1 MANNLSFSVRLELL
15 ADKFKQQ
22 AESAKASLRGIQF
35 QALAMAGALG
45 AGVTSISSFIS
56 SLVNTA
62 REAGRARVVLRNIS
76 TDTREYARSLKFLTE
91 LTDKYG
97 TDLIGTTEAFAKF
110 KAAATPAGIAMAEQE
125 RIFSNISK
133 AMASFGIS
141 GGEAALTMMAI
152 TQMMSKGK
160 ISSEELRRQLGERM
174 PVAMQAMA
182 NAAGVS
188 MSQLDKLL
196 KEGKLRS
203 AEIMGKFSDELAKL
217 SGDTSTDNL
226 ESSLGRLKNSFTNL
240 ADSLRVYDNFK
251 TLVEKVKD
259 LLDYLRTHLS
269 NLYIWAGGLLG
280 ARLWGKFSATWSQA
294 GAVIKASQA
303 QAIADEA
310 AAKESAKRAKLEAQK
325 ALAEAQQQLQRAEA
339 AVQAAGTIT
348 EKEKKRLEVAKY
360 TGDVRFQK
368 AVDNF
373 SNAQT
378 EKRTLL
384 NEHQALLRGLQRSEE
399 EAAQRV
405 ANAKLALQRA
415 NDEAAAKIIAKQEQ
429 IERAK
434 DERVAA
440 AKRALE
446 AATSPKDVKVATSA
460 LDKAGRYT
468 SEEQKAIRDLQREQ
482 AAIVSKSQREY
493 DKAIADQS
501 RLQLANITKRER
513 EEARLAGKLEQ
524 NARSLAATGDA
535 LNKANHNR
543 RELLAEARAKNEEA
557 RIKRLAALQASAD
570 KAHYNIGGRATNLP
584 SSSASVAGVLNTQR
598 AISNAGNLSF
608 RPASEIIAEQTK
620 AASTTVSLWARAT
633 TTVKLAWASTLATIR
648 GLMATIAPMAIIAG
662 ITAIVTALADWYRKQ
677 KEINGLQNEYLAKQR
692 EIKSTRSD
700 EEVQISRLF
709 SLYQSLD
716 GKLEEQKT
724 VQHQLEKSLGL
735 QEGSLDRI
743 AGKYDRIKNV
753 VSKILQLKEID
764 RQIDFYSETA
774 KTNKKPLQ
782 DLYGA
787 YLQKGGKSLSADD
800 MDRVGKVLAKS
811 FSLSV
816 AQRNSYLKG
825 FTYDKDVRT
834 STDNQYELGKL
845 KGIYKELFGTD
856 ASREAKRFMVSIL
869 EEGKTYQTFRDASAS
884 QLVANDAE
892 IKTNELQVKRIK
904 IEGEAQGEVKSI
916 GGSFAGGGGGGVSS
930 SSDDDSKKSKKKS
943 ELQRTREAAAK
954 ELNELHN
961 QRAAGIISEEEY
973 RLALDK
979 VATQY
984 REKLASLLGEKALN
998 DQQYQ
1003 SLQTHLLVEREVI
1016 EEKAR
1021 SASELKLITAQVK
1034 YGLATEDDLRRAKAE
1049 RAKAELNAL
1058 IKKNGEL
1065 DVDNAYVKA
1074 KMSEIDAVSD
1084 IANLQRNYAD
1094 EAKKLEKAREEGRL
1108 KENEYAEA
1116 LAKLISS
1123 TRERANQTATT
1134 TEGQENLKKE
1144 LGEKLSSDLSS
1155 IAKAATPVKGV
1166 RDTSYD
1172 YKKDEATK
1180 LGEEKQ
1186 LMEDYVRQLQEAEK
1200 AGLDVAEALKQA
1212 QKETKTLDQAIKV
1225 ATIQSDLKKYRE
1237 AVKDQSFS
1245 GLKSVAQS
1253 ARHLKSAFSE
1263 LQKAFDPDAQASA
1276 WERFFAVFDSATQG
1290 IDTILSLVK
1299 MIEGLTQARQV
1310 AAAAEQALT
1319 AQQVAGRTLVT
1330 TTEATSTAT
1339 ELGLSTARIA
1349 ATQAETTADTTAAA
1363 AKAAK
1368 AHAGIPFVGVALAA
1382 VAVGGLIALISSSA
1396 KKIPKFANGGIVP
1409 GGDGSG
1415 DRVLA
1420 RVNPGELIL
1429 NKAQQGRLANHLTSA
1444 ASIRVEVEGKIR
1456 AKDILQ
1462 LSSVAARHKTR

>member
-15 ADKFKQQ
+15 ADKFKQR
-22 AESAKASLRGIQF
+22 ADEAVASLRGIQF
-35 QALAMAGALG
+35 QALAMVGALG

-76 TDTREYARSLKFLTE
+76 TDAREYSRSLKYLAE

-110 KAAATPAGIAMAEQE
+110 KASAAAVGVSIAEQE
-125 RIFSNISK
+125 RIFSNVGK
-133 AMASFGIS
+133 AIASFGIS
-141 GGEAALTMMAI
+141 GSEASLTLLGI

-160 ISSEELRRQLGERM
+160 VSSEELRRQLGERM

-182 NAAGVS
+182 KAAGVS
-188 MSQLDKLL
+188 MSKLDKLL
-196 KEGKLRS
+196 KEGKLYS

-226 ESSLGRLKNSFTNL
+226 ESSLGRLKNSFTSL
-240 ADSLRVYDNFK
+240 ADSLHVYDNFK
-251 TLVEKVKD
+251 ALVEKVKD

-325 ALAEAQQQLQRAEA
+325 ALVEAQQQLQRAEA
-339 AVQAAGTIT
+339 AVQSAGSIT
-348 EKEKKRLEVAKY
+348 EKEQRRLEVAKA

-368 AVDNF
+368 AVNNF

-378 EKRTLL
+378 EKRMLL

-446 AATSPKDVKVATSA
+446 AATAPKDVKVATSA

-482 AAIVSKSQREY
+482 ATIVSKSQREY

-524 NARSLAATGDA
+524 NARALAATGDA

-620 AASTTVSLWARAT
+620 AASATVSLWARAT
-633 TTVKLAWASTLATIR
+633 TTVRLAWASTLATIR
-648 GLMATIAPMAIIAG
+648 GLMSTIAPMAIIAG

-743 AGKYDRIKNV
+743 AGKYGDIQKIIG
-753 VSKILQLKEID
+753 KILKLKQLD
-764 RQIDFYSETA
+764 REIDFYSDTSKEA
-774 KTNKKPLQ
+774 RKPIQ
-782 DLYGA
+782 DLYSS
-787 YLQKGGKSLSADD
+787 YLKSGGKSISAGE
-800 MDRVGKVLAKS
+800 MQNVTKALAKS
-811 FSLSV
+811 ADVGHENGSMF
-816 AQRNSYLKG
+816 ATIHLKNAYISSNG
-825 FTYDKDVRT
+825 SAPSKGVLDFFDYIRKSGLTYSDLHGAEQ
-834 STDNQYELGKL
+834 S
-845 KGIYKELFGTD
+845 
-856 ASREAKRFMVSIL
+856 AKVVLDS
-869 EEGKTYQTFRDASAS
+869 EGK
-884 QLVANDAE
+884 
-892 IKTNELQVKRIK
+892 IKDLHVERIK
-904 IEGEAQGEVKSI
+904 IEGEAQGGVKSI
-916 GGSFAGGGGGGVSS
+916 GGSFAGGGGVSS

-1021 SASELKLITAQVK
+1021 SAAELKLITAQVK

-1065 DVDNAYVKA
+1065 DVDDKYVKA

-1084 IANLQRNYAD
+1084 IASLQRNYAD

-1144 LGEKLSSDLSS
+1144 LGEKLSNDLSS
-1155 IAKAATPVKGV
+1155 IAKSATPVKGV

-1186 LMEDYVRQLQEAEK
+1186 LIEDYVRQLQEAEK

-1237 AVKDQSFS
+1237 AVKDQSFA

-1339 ELGLSTARIA
+1339 ELGLTTARIA
-1349 ATQAETTADTTAAA
+1349 ATQAETSADTVGAA

-1382 VAVGGLIALISSSA
+1382 VAVGGLMALISSSA

-1444 ASIRVEVEGKIR
+1444 TSIRVEVEGKIR

>member
-15 ADKFKQQ
+15 AEKFKQQ

-76 TDTREYARSLKFLTE
+76 TDTREYARSLKFLAE

-226 ESSLGRLKNSFTNL
+226 ESSLGRLKNSFTSL
-240 ADSLRVYDNFK
+240 ADSLHVYDNFK
-251 TLVEKVKD
+251 ALVEKVKD

-384 NEHQALLRGLQRSEE
+384 NEHQALLRGMQRSEE
-399 EAAQRV
+399 DAAQRV

-415 NDEAAAKIIAKQEQ
+415 NDEASAKIIAKQEQ

-446 AATSPKDVKVATSA
+446 AATAPKDVKAATSA
-460 LDKAGRYT
+460 LNKADRYT

-493 DKAIADQS
+493 DRAIADQS

-524 NARSLAATGDA
+524 NARALAATGDA

-608 RPASEIIAEQTK
+608 RPASEIIADQSK
-620 AASTTVSLWARAT
+620 AASATVSLWARAT

-648 GLMATIAPMAIIAG
+648 GLMATIGPMAIIAG

-700 EEVQISRLF
+700 EEVQILRLF
-709 SLYQSLD
+709 DLYKSLD

-753 VSKILQLKEID
+753 VSKILKLKEID
-764 RQIDFYSETA
+764 REIDFYSDISKEA
-774 KTNKKPLQ
+774 RRPIQ
-782 DLYGA
+782 DLY
-787 YLQKGGKSLSADD
+787 S
-800 MDRVGKVLAKS
+800 
-811 FSLSV
+811 
-816 AQRNSYLKG
+816 SYLKG
-825 FTYDKDVRT
+825 GGKSVSADELQKVTKALAKSGEVGHESGSAFATIHLKNAYVSSNGSAPSKEVIDFFDYIRKSGFTYSDLHGAEQNARVVLD
-834 STDNQYELGKL
+834 SDGKIE
-845 KGIYKELFGTD
+845 K
-856 ASREAKRFMVSIL
+856 
-869 EEGKTYQTFRDASAS
+869 
-884 QLVANDAE
+884 
-892 IKTNELQVKRIK
+892 LQVKRIE
-904 IEGEAQGEVKSI
+904 IEGEANGAVKSI
-916 GGSFAGGGGGGVSS
+916 GGSFAGGGGVSS

-1021 SASELKLITAQVK
+1021 SAAELKLITAQVK

-1065 DVDNAYVKA
+1065 DVDDKYVKA

-1123 TRERANQTATT
+1123 TRERANQTSTT
-1134 TEGQENLKKE
+1134 TTGQENLKKE

-1155 IAKAATPVKGV
+1155 IAKAATPVKSV

-1276 WERFFAVFDSATQG
+1276 WERLFAVFDSATQG

-1339 ELGLSTARIA
+1339 ELGLTTARIA
-1349 ATQAETTADTTAAA
+1349 ATQAETSADTVGAA

-1382 VAVGGLIALISSSA
+1382 VAIGGLMALISSSA

>member
-339 AVQAAGTIT
+339 AVQSAGSIT
-348 EKEKKRLEVAKY
+348 EKEQRRLEVAKA

-368 AVDNF
+368 AVNNF

-378 EKRTLL
+378 EKRMLL

-524 NARSLAATGDA
+524 NARALAATGDA

-608 RPASEIIAEQTK
+608 RPASEIVAEQTK
-620 AASTTVSLWARAT
+620 AASATVSLWARAT

-648 GLMATIAPMAIIAG
+648 GLMATIAPLAIIAG

-700 EEVQISRLF
+700 EEVHILRLF
-709 SLYQSLD
+709 DLYKSLD

-743 AGKYDRIKNV
+743 AGKYDRIRDV
-753 VSKILQLKEID
+753 VNKILKLKEID
-764 RQIDFYSETA
+764 REIDFYSDISKEA
-774 KTNKKPLQ
+774 RRPIQ
-782 DLYGA
+782 DLY
-787 YLQKGGKSLSADD
+787 S
-800 MDRVGKVLAKS
+800 
-811 FSLSV
+811 
-816 AQRNSYLKG
+816 SYLKG
-825 FTYDKDVRT
+825 GGKSVSADELQKVTKALAKSGEVGHESGSAFATIHLKNAYVSSNGSAPSKEVISFFDYIRKSGFTYSDLHGAEQNARVVLD
-834 STDNQYELGKL
+834 SDGKIE
-845 KGIYKELFGTD
+845 K
-856 ASREAKRFMVSIL
+856 
-869 EEGKTYQTFRDASAS
+869 
-884 QLVANDAE
+884 
-892 IKTNELQVKRIK
+892 LQVKRIE
-904 IEGEAQGEVKSI
+904 IEGEANGVVKSI
-916 GGSFAGGGGGGVSS
+916 GGSFAGGGGVSS

-943 ELQRTREAAAK
+943 ELQRTREAATK

-1021 SASELKLITAQVK
+1021 SAAELKLITAQVK

-1084 IANLQRNYAD
+1084 IASLQRNYAD

-1144 LGEKLSSDLSS
+1144 LGEKLSNDLSA

-1180 LGEEKQ
+1180 LSEEKQ

-1263 LQKAFDPDAQASA
+1263 LQKAFDPDSQASA

-1339 ELGLSTARIA
+1339 ELGLTTARIA
-1349 ATQAETTADTTAAA
+1349 ATQAEISADTVGAA

>member
-56 SLVNTA
+56 SLVNTT

-76 TDTREYARSLKFLTE
+76 TDTREYARSLKFLAE

-251 TLVEKVKD
+251 ALVEKVKD

-280 ARLWGKFSATWSQA
+280 ARLWGKFSTTWNQA
-294 GAVIKASQA
+294 GAAIKASQA

-384 NEHQALLRGLQRSEE
+384 NEHQALLRGMQRSEE

-446 AATSPKDVKVATSA
+446 AATAPKDVKAATSA
-460 LDKAGRYT
+460 LNKADRYT

-524 NARSLAATGDA
+524 NARALAATGDA

-570 KAHYNIGGRATNLP
+570 NAHYNIGGRATKLP

-700 EEVQISRLF
+700 EEVQILRLF
-709 SLYQSLD
+709 NLYQSLD

-743 AGKYDRIKNV
+743 AGKYDRIRDV
-753 VSKILQLKEID
+753 VSKILKLKEID
-764 RQIDFYSETA
+764 RQIDFYSDISKESR
-774 KTNKKPLQ
+774 KPIQ
-782 DLYGA
+782 DLY
-787 YLQKGGKSLSADD
+787 S
-800 MDRVGKVLAKS
+800 
-811 FSLSV
+811 
-816 AQRNSYLKG
+816 SYLKG
-825 FTYDKDVRT
+825 GGKSVSADELQKVTKALAKSGEVGHESGSAFATIHLKNAYVSSNGSAPSKEVIDFFDYIRKSGFTYSDLHGAEQNARVALD
-834 STDNQYELGKL
+834 S
-845 KGIYKELFGTD
+845 
-856 ASREAKRFMVSIL
+856 
-869 EEGKTYQTFRDASAS
+869 EGK
-884 QLVANDAE
+884 
-892 IKTNELQVKRIK
+892 IKDLHVQRIK
-904 IEGEAQGEVKSI
+904 IEGEANGVVKSI
-916 GGSFAGGGGGGVSS
+916 GGSFAGGGGVSS
-930 SSDDDSKKSKKKS
+930 SSDDGSKKSGKKS

-961 QRAAGIISEEEY
+961 QRAAGLISEEEY

-1021 SASELKLITAQVK
+1021 SAAELKLITAQVK

-1065 DVDNAYVKA
+1065 DVDDKYVKA
-1074 KMSEIDAVSD
+1074 KMSEIDAVSAIAD
-1084 IANLQRNYAD
+1084 IQRNYAD

-1155 IAKAATPVKGV
+1155 IAKSATPVKGV

>member
-226 ESSLGRLKNSFTNL
+226 ESSLGRLKNSFTSL
-240 ADSLRVYDNFK
+240 ADSLHVYDNFK
-251 TLVEKVKD
+251 ALVEKVKD

-280 ARLWGKFSATWSQA
+280 ARLWGKFSTTWNQA
-294 GAVIKASQA
+294 GAAIKASQA

-384 NEHQALLRGLQRSEE
+384 NEHQALLRGMQRSEE

-446 AATSPKDVKVATSA
+446 AATAPKDVKAATSA
-460 LDKAGRYT
+460 LNKADRYT
-468 SEEQKAIRDLQREQ
+468 SDEQKAIRDLQREQ

-524 NARSLAATGDA
+524 NARALAATGDA

-598 AISNAGNLSF
+598 AISNAGSLSF

-782 DLYGA
+782 DLYGE
-787 YLQKGGKSLSADD
+787 YLKRGGKSLSADD
-800 MDRVGKVLAKS
+800 MERVGKVLAKS

-816 AQRNSYLKG
+816 AQRNGYLKG

-834 STDNQYELGKL
+834 STDNQRELGKL

-856 ASREAKRFMVSIL
+856 ASKEAKSFIVSIL
-869 EEGKTYQTFRDASAS
+869 EEGLTYQTFRDASAS

-916 GGSFAGGGGGGVSS
+916 GGSFAGGGGSS

-1021 SASELKLITAQVK
+1021 SAAELKLITAQVK

-1065 DVDNAYVKA
+1065 DVDDKYVKA

-1123 TRERANQTATT
+1123 TRERANQTSTT
-1134 TEGQENLKKE
+1134 TTGQENLKKE
-1144 LGEKLSSDLSS
+1144 LGEKLSTDLSS
-1155 IAKAATPVKGV
+1155 IAKAATPVKSV

-1263 LQKAFDPDAQASA
+1263 LQKAFDPDSQASA

-1310 AAAAEQALT
+1310 AAAAEKALMQEQMVMRTMVT
-1319 AQQVAGRTLVT
+1319 ATEASST
-1330 TTEATSTAT
+1330 TTEV
-1339 ELGLSTARIA
+1339 GLTTTRIA
-1349 ATQAETTADTTAAA
+1349 STQAETTADTVGAA

>member
-15 ADKFKQQ
+15 ADKFKQR
-22 AESAKASLRGIQF
+22 ADEAVASLRGIQF

-56 SLVNTA
+56 SLVSTS

-76 TDTREYARSLKFLTE
+76 TDTREYARSLKFLAE

-125 RIFSNISK
+125 RIFTNISK

-203 AEIMGKFSDELAKL
+203 AEVMGKFSDELAKL

-226 ESSLGRLKNSFTNL
+226 ESSLGRLKNSFTDL
-240 ADSLRVYDNFK
+240 ADSLRVYDSFK
-251 TLVEKVKD
+251 ALVEKVKD

-339 AVQAAGTIT
+339 AVQSAGTIT
-348 EKEKKRLEVAKY
+348 EKEQRRLDVAKA

-384 NEHQALLRGLQRSEE
+384 NEHQALLRGMQRSEE
-399 EAAQRV
+399 AAAQRV

-415 NDEAAAKIIAKQEQ
+415 NDEEAAKIIAKQEQ
-429 IERAK
+429 IERSK

-524 NARSLAATGDA
+524 NARALAATGDA

-662 ITAIVTALADWYRKQ
+662 ITAIVTALVDWYRKQ

-753 VSKILQLKEID
+753 VGKILQLKQLD
-764 RQIDFYSETA
+764 REIDFYSDISKEA
-774 KTNKKPLQ
+774 RRPIQ
-782 DLYGA
+782 DLY
-787 YLQKGGKSLSADD
+787 S
-800 MDRVGKVLAKS
+800 
-811 FSLSV
+811 
-816 AQRNSYLKG
+816 SYLKG
-825 FTYDKDVRT
+825 GGKSVSADELQKVTKALAKSGEVGHESGSAFATIHLKNAYVSSNGSAPSKEVIAFFDYIRKSGFTYSDLHSAEQNARVVLD
-834 STDNQYELGKL
+834 SDGKIE
-845 KGIYKELFGTD
+845 K
-856 ASREAKRFMVSIL
+856 
-869 EEGKTYQTFRDASAS
+869 
-884 QLVANDAE
+884 
-892 IKTNELQVKRIK
+892 LQVKRIE
-904 IEGEAQGEVKSI
+904 IEGGVQGEVKSI
-916 GGSFAGGGGGGVSS
+916 GGSFSGGGGMSS

-998 DQQYQ
+998 DQQYN
-1003 SLQTHLLVEREVI
+1003 SLKTHLLVEREVT

-1021 SASELKLITAQVK
+1021 SAAELKLIKAQVK
-1034 YGLATEDDLRRAKAE
+1034 YGLATEDDLRRAKAD
-1049 RAKAELNAL
+1049 RAKAELNAT
-1058 IKKNGEL
+1058 IKAHGEL
-1065 DVDNAYVKA
+1065 DLNNEYVKA

-1123 TRERANQTATT
+1123 TRERANQTSTT
-1134 TEGQENLKKE
+1134 TTGQENLKKE
-1144 LGEKLSSDLSS
+1144 LGEKLSTDLSS
-1155 IAKAATPVKGV
+1155 IAKAATPVKSM

-1263 LQKAFDPDAQASA
+1263 LQKAFDPDVQASA

-1339 ELGLSTARIA
+1339 ELGLTTARIA
-1349 ATQAETTADTTAAA
+1349 ATQAETSADTVGAA

-1429 NKAQQGRLANHLTSA
+1429 NKAQQGRLANHLTSV

>member
-76 TDTREYARSLKFLTE
+76 TDAREYARSLKFLTE

-110 KAAATPAGIAMAEQE
+110 KAAATPAGIAMSEQE

-203 AEIMGKFSDELAKL
+203 AEVMGKFSDELAKL

-226 ESSLGRLKNSFTNL
+226 ESSLGRLKNSFTDL
-240 ADSLRVYDNFK
+240 ADSLKVYDNFK
-251 TLVEKVKD
+251 ALVEKVKD

-280 ARLWGKFSATWSQA
+280 ARLWGKFSATWNQA

-348 EKEKKRLEVAKY
+348 EKEKKRLEVAKA

-415 NDEAAAKIIAKQEQ
+415 NEEAAAKIIAKQEQ

-446 AATSPKDVKVATSA
+446 AATAPKDIKAATSA
-460 LDKAGRYT
+460 LNKADRYT

-501 RLQLANITKRER
+501 RMQLANITKRER

-524 NARSLAATGDA
+524 NARALAATGDA

-608 RPASEIIAEQTK
+608 RPASEIVAEQTK
-620 AASTTVSLWARAT
+620 AASSTVSLWARAT
-633 TTVKLAWASTLATIR
+633 TTVRLAWASTLATIR

-816 AQRNSYLKG
+816 AQNNSYLKG

-834 STDNQYELGKL
+834 STDNQYKLGKL

-856 ASREAKRFMVSIL
+856 ASIEAKRFMVSIL
-869 EEGKTYQTFRDASAS
+869 EEGYTYQTFRNASAS

-892 IKTNELQVKRIK
+892 IKTNELHVKRIK
-904 IEGEAQGEVKSI
+904 IEEEANGEVKSI
-916 GGSFAGGGGGGVSS
+916 GGSFAGGSGVSS
-930 SSDDDSKKSKKKS
+930 SSEDDSKKSKKKS

-1021 SASELKLITAQVK
+1021 SAAELKLITAQVK

-1074 KMSEIDAVSD
+1074 KMSEIDAVSAIAD
-1084 IANLQRNYAD
+1084 IQRNYAD

-1123 TRERANQTATT
+1123 TRERATQTATT

-1155 IAKAATPVKGV
+1155 IAKSATPVKGV

-1200 AGLDVAEALKQA
+1200 AGLDVAEALKKA

-1225 ATIQSDLKKYRE
+1225 ATIQSDLKKYQE
-1237 AVKDQSFS
+1237 AIKDQSFA

-1299 MIEGLTQARQV
+1299 MIEGLTQARQM

-1339 ELGLSTARIA
+1339 ELGLTTARIA
-1349 ATQAETTADTTAAA
+1349 ATQAETSADTVGAA

-1462 LSSVAARHKTR
+1462 LSSVADRHKTR

>member
-15 ADKFKQQ
+15 ADKFKQR
-22 AESAKASLRGIQF
+22 ADEAVASLRGIQF
-35 QALAMAGALG
+35 QALAMVGALG
-45 AGVTSISSFIS
+45 AGITSISSFIS

-251 TLVEKVKD
+251 ALIEKVKD

-384 NEHQALLRGLQRSEE
+384 NEHQALLRSLQRSEE

-446 AATSPKDVKVATSA
+446 AATAPKDVKAATSA

-524 NARSLAATGDA
+524 NARALAATGDA

-598 AISNAGNLSF
+598 AISNAGSLSF
-608 RPASEIIAEQTK
+608 RPASEIIAEQTN

-700 EEVQISRLF
+700 EEVHILRLF
-709 SLYQSLD
+709 DLYKSLD

-743 AGKYDRIKNV
+743 AGKYDRIRDV
-753 VSKILQLKEID
+753 VSKILKLKEID
-764 RQIDFYSETA
+764 REIDFYSDISKEA
-774 KTNKKPLQ
+774 RRPIQ
-782 DLYGA
+782 DLY
-787 YLQKGGKSLSADD
+787 S
-800 MDRVGKVLAKS
+800 
-811 FSLSV
+811 
-816 AQRNSYLKG
+816 SYLKG
-825 FTYDKDVRT
+825 GGKSVSADELQKVTKALAKSGEVGHESGSAFATIHLKNAYVSSNGSAPSKEVIDFFDYIRKSGFTYSDLHGAEQNARVVLDSDDKI
-834 STDNQYELGKL
+834 EK
-845 KGIYKELFGTD
+845 
-856 ASREAKRFMVSIL
+856 
-869 EEGKTYQTFRDASAS
+869 
-884 QLVANDAE
+884 
-892 IKTNELQVKRIK
+892 LQVKRIE
-904 IEGEAQGEVKSI
+904 IEGEANGAVKSI
-916 GGSFAGGGGGGVSS
+916 GGSFAGGGVSS

-1021 SASELKLITAQVK
+1021 SVAELKLITAQVK

-1065 DVDNAYVKA
+1065 DVDDKYVKA

-1123 TRERANQTATT
+1123 TRERANQTSTT
-1134 TEGQENLKKE
+1134 TTGQENLKKE
-1144 LGEKLSSDLSS
+1144 LGEKLSTDLSS
-1155 IAKAATPVKGV
+1155 IAKTATPVKSV

-1263 LQKAFDPDAQASA
+1263 LQKAFDPDSQASA

-1310 AAAAEQALT
+1310 ASAAEKALMQEQMVMRTMVT
-1319 AQQVAGRTLVT
+1319 ATEASST
-1330 TTEATSTAT
+1330 TTEV
-1339 ELGLSTARIA
+1339 GLTTTRIA
-1349 ATQAETTADTTAAA
+1349 STQAETSADTVGAA

>member
-203 AEIMGKFSDELAKL
+203 AEVMGKFSDELAKL

-251 TLVEKVKD
+251 ALVEKVKD

-384 NEHQALLRGLQRSEE
+384 NEHQALLRGMQRSEE

-446 AATSPKDVKVATSA
+446 AATAPKDIKAATSA
-460 LDKAGRYT
+460 LNKADRYT
-468 SEEQKAIRDLQREQ
+468 SDEQKAIRDLQREQ

-524 NARSLAATGDA
+524 NARALAATGDA

-570 KAHYNIGGRATNLP
+570 NAHYNIGGRATNLP

-608 RPASEIIAEQTK
+608 RPASEIVAEQTK
-620 AASTTVSLWARAT
+620 AASATVSLWARAT

-648 GLMATIAPMAIIAG
+648 GLMATIAPLAIIAG

-700 EEVQISRLF
+700 EEVHILRLF
-709 SLYQSLD
+709 DLYKSLD

-743 AGKYDRIKNV
+743 AGKYDRIRDV
-753 VSKILQLKEID
+753 VNKILKLKEID
-764 RQIDFYSETA
+764 REIDFYSDISKEA
-774 KTNKKPLQ
+774 RRPIQ
-782 DLYGA
+782 DLY
-787 YLQKGGKSLSADD
+787 S
-800 MDRVGKVLAKS
+800 
-811 FSLSV
+811 
-816 AQRNSYLKG
+816 SYLKG
-825 FTYDKDVRT
+825 GGKSVSADELQKVTKALAKSGEVGHESGSAFATIHLKNAYVSSNGSAPSKEVISFFDYIRKSGFTYSDLHGAEQNARVVLD
-834 STDNQYELGKL
+834 SDGKIE
-845 KGIYKELFGTD
+845 K
-856 ASREAKRFMVSIL
+856 
-869 EEGKTYQTFRDASAS
+869 
-884 QLVANDAE
+884 
-892 IKTNELQVKRIK
+892 LQVKRIE
-904 IEGEAQGEVKSI
+904 IEGEANGVVKSI
-916 GGSFAGGGGGGVSS
+916 GGSFAGGGGVSS

-943 ELQRTREAAAK
+943 ELQRTREAATK

-1021 SASELKLITAQVK
+1021 SAAELKLITAQVK

-1144 LGEKLSSDLSS
+1144 LGEKLSNDLSS
-1155 IAKAATPVKGV
+1155 IAKAATPIRGV

-1339 ELGLSTARIA
+1339 ELGLTTARIA
-1349 ATQAETTADTTAAA
+1349 ATQAETSADTVGAA

>member
-76 TDTREYARSLKFLTE
+76 TDAREYSRSLKYLAE

-110 KAAATPAGIAMAEQE
+110 KASAAAVGVSIAEQE
-125 RIFSNISK
+125 RIFSNVGK
-133 AMASFGIS
+133 AIASFGIS
-141 GGEAALTMMAI
+141 GSEASLTLLGI

-160 ISSEELRRQLGERM
+160 VSSEELRRQLGERM

-188 MSQLDKLL
+188 MSKLDKLL
-196 KEGKLRS
+196 KEGKLYS

-226 ESSLGRLKNSFTNL
+226 ESSLGRLKNSFTSL
-240 ADSLRVYDNFK
+240 ADSLHVYDNFK
-251 TLVEKVKD
+251 ALVEKVKD

-325 ALAEAQQQLQRAEA
+325 ARAEAQQQLQRAEA

-348 EKEKKRLEVAKY
+348 EKENKRLEVAKY

-399 EAAQRV
+399 DAAQRV
-405 ANAKLALQRA
+405 ANAKLSLQRA

-446 AATSPKDVKVATSA
+446 AATSPKDIKAATSA
-460 LDKAGRYT
+460 LNKADRYT

-524 NARSLAATGDA
+524 NARALAATGDA

-620 AASTTVSLWARAT
+620 AASATVSLWARAT
-633 TTVKLAWASTLATIR
+633 TTVRLAWASTLATIR

-743 AGKYDRIKNV
+743 AGKYDRIKDV
-753 VSKILQLKEID
+753 VSKILELKEID
-764 RQIDFYSETA
+764 RQIDFYSDISKESR
-774 KTNKKPLQ
+774 KPIQ
-782 DLYGA
+782 DLY
-787 YLQKGGKSLSADD
+787 S
-800 MDRVGKVLAKS
+800 
-811 FSLSV
+811 
-816 AQRNSYLKG
+816 SYLKG
-825 FTYDKDVRT
+825 GGKSVSADELQKVTKALAKSGEVGHESGSAFATIHLKNAYVSSNGSAPSKEAIAFFDYIRKSGFTYSDLHGAEQNARVALDA
-834 STDNQYELGKL
+834 DGKIE
-845 KGIYKELFGTD
+845 K
-856 ASREAKRFMVSIL
+856 
-869 EEGKTYQTFRDASAS
+869 
-884 QLVANDAE
+884 
-892 IKTNELQVKRIK
+892 LQVKRIE
-904 IEGEAQGEVKSI
+904 IEGKAYGEVKSI
-916 GGSFAGGGGGGVSS
+916 GGSFAGGGGVSS

-998 DQQYQ
+998 DQQYN
-1003 SLQTHLLVEREVI
+1003 SLKTHLLVEREVT

-1021 SASELKLITAQVK
+1021 SAAELKLITAQVK

-1065 DVDNAYVKA
+1065 DVDDKYVKA

-1084 IANLQRNYAD
+1084 IANIQRNYAD

-1134 TEGQENLKKE
+1134 TEGQEKLKKE

-1339 ELGLSTARIA
+1339 ELGLTTARIA
-1349 ATQAETTADTTAAA
+1349 ATQAETSADTVGAA

>member
-15 ADKFKQQ
+15 ADKFKQR
-22 AESAKASLRGIQF
+22 ADEAVASLRGIKF
-35 QALAMAGALG
+35 QALAMVGALG

-76 TDTREYARSLKFLTE
+76 TDTREYARSLKFLAE

-226 ESSLGRLKNSFTNL
+226 ESSLGRLKNSFTSL
-240 ADSLRVYDNFK
+240 ADSLHVYDNFK
-251 TLVEKVKD
+251 ALIEKVKD

-280 ARLWGKFSATWSQA
+280 ARLWGKFSATWNQA

-415 NDEAAAKIIAKQEQ
+415 NDEAAAKVIAKQEQ

-524 NARSLAATGDA
+524 NARALAATGDA

-543 RELLAEARAKNEEA
+543 RELLAEARATNEEA
-557 RIKRLAALQASAD
+557 RIKRLAALQTSAD

-608 RPASEIIAEQTK
+608 RPASEIVAEQTK
-620 AASTTVSLWARAT
+620 AASSTVSLWARAT

-700 EEVQISRLF
+700 EEVQILRLF
-709 SLYQSLD
+709 NLYKSLD

-743 AGKYDRIKNV
+743 AGKYDRIRDV
-753 VSKILQLKEID
+753 VSKILKLKEID
-764 RQIDFYSETA
+764 RQIDFYSETL
-774 KTNKKPLQ
+774 KESRKPLQ
-782 DLYGA
+782 AIYSE
-787 YLQKGGKSLSADD
+787 YLKKGGKPISADRLEGFGD
-800 MDRVGKVLAKS
+800 VLSKYASLTPSEITSYSKRTYDRVGRDHLKS
-811 FSLSV
+811 IDHFS
-816 AQRNSYLKG
+816 SYLNTIAKEKTGEWLTKG
-825 FTYDKDVRT
+825 LYDLASAT
-834 STDNQYELGKL
+834 S
-845 KGIYKELFGTD
+845 KGDL
-856 ASREAKRFMVSIL
+856 REAGLNM
-869 EEGKTYQTFRDASAS
+869 
-884 QLVANDAE
+884 LVASDSKA
-892 IKTNELQVKRIK
+892 KLDELQVKRIK
-904 IEGEAQGEVKSI
+904 IEEEANGEVKSI
-916 GGSFAGGGGGGVSS
+916 GGSFAGGGGVSS

-1021 SASELKLITAQVK
+1021 SAAELKLITAQVK

-1065 DVDNAYVKA
+1065 DVDDKYVKA

-1084 IANLQRNYAD
+1084 IASLQRNYAD

-1144 LGEKLSSDLSS
+1144 LGEKLSNDLSS

-1339 ELGLSTARIA
+1339 ELGLTTARIA
-1349 ATQAETTADTTAAA
+1349 ATQAETSADTVGAA

>member
-76 TDTREYARSLKFLTE
+76 TDTREYARSLKFLAE

-226 ESSLGRLKNSFTNL
+226 ESSLGRLKNSFTSL
-240 ADSLRVYDNFK
+240 ADSLHVYDNFK
-251 TLVEKVKD
+251 ALVEKVKD

-339 AVQAAGTIT
+339 AVQSAGTIT
-348 EKEKKRLEVAKY
+348 EKEQKRLEVAKA

-446 AATSPKDVKVATSA
+446 AATSPKDIKAATSA
-460 LDKAGRYT
+460 LNKAERYT

-524 NARSLAATGDA
+524 NARALAATGDA

-700 EEVQISRLF
+700 EEVQILRLF
-709 SLYQSLD
+709 DLYKSLD

-782 DLYGA
+782 DRYGE
-787 YLQKGGKSLSADD
+787 YLKSGGKSLSADD
-800 MDRVGKVLAKS
+800 MERVGKALAKS
-811 FSLSV
+811 FSLSD
-816 AQRNSYLKG
+816 AQRNGYLRG

-834 STDNQYELGKL
+834 STDNHRELAKL
-845 KGIYKELFGTD
+845 KGIYKELFGAD

-869 EEGKTYQTFRDASAS
+869 EDGITYQSFKEASAS

-892 IKTNELQVKRIK
+892 AKIGELQVKRIK
-904 IEGEAQGEVKSI
+904 IEEEANGVVKSV
-916 GGSFAGGGGGGVSS
+916 GGSFAGGGGVSS
-930 SSDDDSKKSKKKS
+930 SSDDSKKSGKKS

-979 VATQY
+979 VAIQY

-1021 SASELKLITAQVK
+1021 SAAELKLITAQVK

-1084 IANLQRNYAD
+1084 IASLQRNYAD

-1134 TEGQENLKKE
+1134 TEGQEKLKKE

-1339 ELGLSTARIA
+1339 ELGLTTARIA
-1349 ATQAETTADTTAAA
+1349 ATQAETSADTVGAA

>member
-15 ADKFKQQ
+15 ADKFKQR
-22 AESAKASLRGIQF
+22 ADEAVASLRGIKF
-35 QALAMAGALG
+35 QALAMVGALG

-76 TDTREYARSLKFLTE
+76 TDTREYARSLKFLAE

-226 ESSLGRLKNSFTNL
+226 ESSLGRLKNSFTSL
-240 ADSLRVYDNFK
+240 ADSLHVYDNFK
-251 TLVEKVKD
+251 ALVEKVKD

-280 ARLWGKFSATWSQA
+280 ARLWGKFSATWNQA
-294 GAVIKASQA
+294 GAAIKASQA

-339 AVQAAGTIT
+339 AVQSAGSIT
-348 EKEKKRLEVAKY
+348 EKEQRRLEVAKY

-384 NEHQALLRGLQRSEE
+384 NEHQALLRGMQRSEE

-415 NDEAAAKIIAKQEQ
+415 NDEAAARIIAKQEQ

-446 AATSPKDVKVATSA
+446 TATAPKDVKAATSA
-460 LDKAGRYT
+460 LNKADRYT

-493 DKAIADQS
+493 DRAIADQS

-524 NARSLAATGDA
+524 NARALAATGDA

-543 RELLAEARAKNEEA
+543 RELLAEASAKNEEA

-608 RPASEIIAEQTK
+608 RPASEIIEEQTK

-700 EEVQISRLF
+700 EEVQILRLF
-709 SLYQSLD
+709 DLYKSLD

-743 AGKYDRIKNV
+743 AGKYDRIRDV
-753 VSKILQLKEID
+753 VSKILKLKEID
-764 RQIDFYSETA
+764 REIDFYSDISKEA
-774 KTNKKPLQ
+774 RRPIQ
-782 DLYGA
+782 DLY
-787 YLQKGGKSLSADD
+787 S
-800 MDRVGKVLAKS
+800 
-811 FSLSV
+811 
-816 AQRNSYLKG
+816 SYLKG
-825 FTYDKDVRT
+825 GGKSVSADELQKVTKALAKSGEVGHESGSAFATIHLKNAYVSSNGSAPSKEVIDFFDYIRKSGFTYSDLHGAEQNARVVLD
-834 STDNQYELGKL
+834 SDGKIE
-845 KGIYKELFGTD
+845 K
-856 ASREAKRFMVSIL
+856 
-869 EEGKTYQTFRDASAS
+869 
-884 QLVANDAE
+884 
-892 IKTNELQVKRIK
+892 LQVKRIE
-904 IEGEAQGEVKSI
+904 IEGEANGAVKSI
-916 GGSFAGGGGGGVSS
+916 GGSFAGGGVSS

-943 ELQRTREAAAK
+943 ELQRTREAATK

-998 DQQYQ
+998 DQQYN
-1003 SLQTHLLVEREVI
+1003 SLKTHLLVEREVT

-1021 SASELKLITAQVK
+1021 SAAELKLITAQVK

-1049 RAKAELNAL
+1049 RAKAELNAT
-1058 IKKNGEL
+1058 IKAHGEL
-1065 DVDNAYVKA
+1065 DLNDKYVKA

-1084 IANLQRNYAD
+1084 IASLQRNYAD

-1123 TRERANQTATT
+1123 TRERANQTTTT

-1144 LGEKLSSDLSS
+1144 LGEKLSTDLSS

-1237 AVKDQSFS
+1237 AVKDQSFA

-1310 AAAAEQALT
+1310 ASAAEKALMQEQMVMRTMVT
-1319 AQQVAGRTLVT
+1319 ATEASST
-1330 TTEATSTAT
+1330 TTEVGLTTS
-1339 ELGLSTARIA
+1339 RIA
-1349 ATQAETTADTTAAA
+1349 ATQAETTADTVGTA

-1368 AHAGIPFVGVALAA
+1368 AHAGIPFIGVALAA
-1382 VAVGGLIALISSSA
+1382 VAVGGLMALISSSA
-1396 KKIPKFANGGIVP
+1396 KKVPKFANGGIVP

>member
-15 ADKFKQQ
+15 ADKFKQR
-22 AESAKASLRGIQF
+22 ADEAVASLRGIQF
-35 QALAMAGALG
+35 QALAMVGALG

-76 TDTREYARSLKFLTE
+76 TDTREYARSLKFLAE

-203 AEIMGKFSDELAKL
+203 AEIIGKFSDELAKL

-226 ESSLGRLKNSFTNL
+226 ESSLGRLKNSFTSL
-240 ADSLRVYDNFK
+240 ADSLYVYDNFK
-251 TLVEKVKD
+251 ALVEKVKD

-325 ALAEAQQQLQRAEA
+325 ALLEAQQQLQRAEA

-368 AVDNF
+368 EVDNF

-384 NEHQALLRGLQRSEE
+384 NEHQALLRGMQRSEE

-446 AATSPKDVKVATSA
+446 AATAPKDVKAATSA
-460 LDKAGRYT
+460 LNKADRYT

-493 DKAIADQS
+493 DRAIADQS

-524 NARSLAATGDA
+524 NARALAATGDA

-608 RPASEIIAEQTK
+608 RSAGDIIADQTK
-620 AASTTVSLWARAT
+620 AASSTVSLWARAT

-648 GLMATIAPMAIIAG
+648 GLMATIGPMAIIAG

-700 EEVQISRLF
+700 EEVQILRLF
-709 SLYQSLD
+709 DLYKSLD

-743 AGKYDRIKNV
+743 AGKYDRIRDV
-753 VSKILQLKEID
+753 VSKILKLKEID
-764 RQIDFYSETA
+764 RQIDFYSETL
-774 KTNKKPLQ
+774 KESRKPLQ
-782 DLYGA
+782 AIYSE
-787 YLQKGGKSLSADD
+787 YLKKGGKPISADRLESFGD
-800 MDRVGKVLAKS
+800 VLSKYASLTPSEITSYSKRTYDRVGRDHLKS
-811 FSLSV
+811 INHFS
-816 AQRNSYLKG
+816 SYLNTIAKEKTGEWLTKSLYDLASFTSKG
-825 FTYDKDVRT
+825 D
-834 STDNQYELGKL
+834 L
-845 KGIYKELFGTD
+845 
-856 ASREAKRFMVSIL
+856 REAGLNM
-869 EEGKTYQTFRDASAS
+869 
-884 QLVANDAE
+884 LVGSDS
-892 IKTNELQVKRIK
+892 KVKLNELQVQRIK
-904 IEGEAQGEVKSI
+904 IDGEAQGEVKSI
-916 GGSFAGGGGGGVSS
+916 GGSFAGGGGVSS

-998 DQQYQ
+998 DQQYN
-1003 SLQTHLLVEREVI
+1003 SLKTHLLVEREVT

-1021 SASELKLITAQVK
+1021 SAAELKLITAQVK

-1049 RAKAELNAL
+1049 RAKAELNAT
-1058 IKKNGEL
+1058 IKAHGEL
-1065 DVDNAYVKA
+1065 DLNNEYVKA

-1084 IANLQRNYAD
+1084 IASLQRNYAD
-1094 EAKKLEKAREEGRL
+1094 ESKKLEQAREEGRL

-1123 TRERANQTATT
+1123 TRERANQTTTT

-1144 LGEKLSSDLSS
+1144 LGEKLSNDLSS
-1155 IAKAATPVKGV
+1155 IAKSATPAKGV

-1200 AGLDVAEALKQA
+1200 AGLDVAEALKKA

-1225 ATIQSDLKKYRE
+1225 ATIQSDLKKYQE
-1237 AVKDQSFS
+1237 AIKDQSFA

>member
-15 ADKFKQQ
+15 ADKFKQR
-22 AESAKASLRGIQF
+22 ADEAVASLRGIKF
-35 QALAMAGALG
+35 QALAMVGALG

-56 SLVNTA
+56 SLVSTA

-76 TDTREYARSLKFLTE
+76 TDTREYARSLKFLAE

-251 TLVEKVKD
+251 ALIEKVKD

-325 ALAEAQQQLQRAEA
+325 ALVEAQQQLQRAEV

-429 IERAK
+429 IERSK

-446 AATSPKDVKVATSA
+446 AATAPKDVKAATSA
-460 LDKAGRYT
+460 LNKADRYT

-493 DKAIADQS
+493 DRAIADQS

-524 NARSLAATGDA
+524 NARALAATGDA

-608 RPASEIIAEQTK
+608 RPASEIIAEQTN

-677 KEINGLQNEYLAKQR
+677 KEINGLQNEYLAKQS

-700 EEVQISRLF
+700 EEVQILRLF
-709 SLYQSLD
+709 DLYKSLD

-743 AGKYDRIKNV
+743 AGKYDRIKTV
-753 VSKILQLKEID
+753 VGKILQLKQLD
-764 RQIDFYSETA
+764 REIDFYSDISKEA
-774 KTNKKPLQ
+774 RRPIQ
-782 DLYGA
+782 DLY
-787 YLQKGGKSLSADD
+787 S
-800 MDRVGKVLAKS
+800 
-811 FSLSV
+811 
-816 AQRNSYLKG
+816 SYLKG
-825 FTYDKDVRT
+825 GGKSVSADELQKVTKALAKSGEVGHESGSAFATIHLKNAYVSSNGSAPSKEVIAFFDYIRKSGFTYSDLHSAEQNARVVLD
-834 STDNQYELGKL
+834 SDGKIE
-845 KGIYKELFGTD
+845 K
-856 ASREAKRFMVSIL
+856 
-869 EEGKTYQTFRDASAS
+869 
-884 QLVANDAE
+884 
-892 IKTNELQVKRIK
+892 LQVKRIE
-904 IEGEAQGEVKSI
+904 IEGGVQGEVKSI
-916 GGSFAGGGGGGVSS
+916 GGSFSGGGGVSS

-998 DQQYQ
+998 DQQYN
-1003 SLQTHLLVEREVI
+1003 SLKTHLLVEREVT

-1021 SASELKLITAQVK
+1021 SAAELKLITAQVK

-1049 RAKAELNAL
+1049 RAKAELNAT
-1058 IKKNGEL
+1058 IKAHGEL
-1065 DVDNAYVKA
+1065 DLNNEYVKA

-1134 TEGQENLKKE
+1134 TTGQENLKKE

-1155 IAKAATPVKGV
+1155 IAKSATPVKGV

-1186 LMEDYVRQLQEAEK
+1186 LMEDYVRQLQDAEK
-1200 AGLDVAEALKQA
+1200 AGLDVAEVLKQA

-1276 WERFFAVFDSATQG
+1276 WERFFSAFDSATQG

-1330 TTEATSTAT
+1330 TTETTSTAT
-1339 ELGLSTARIA
+1339 ELGLTTARIA
-1349 ATQAETTADTTAAA
+1349 ATQAETSADTVGAA

-1368 AHAGIPFVGVALAA
+1368 AHAGIPFIGVALAA

>member
-76 TDTREYARSLKFLTE
+76 TDAREYSRSLKYLAE

-110 KAAATPAGIAMAEQE
+110 KASAAAVGVSIAEQE
-125 RIFSNISK
+125 RIFSNVGK
-133 AMASFGIS
+133 AIASFGIS
-141 GGEAALTMMAI
+141 GSEASLTLLGI

-160 ISSEELRRQLGERM
+160 VSSEELRRQLGERM

-188 MSQLDKLL
+188 MSKLDKLL
-196 KEGKLRS
+196 KEGKLYS

-251 TLVEKVKD
+251 ALVEKVKD

-325 ALAEAQQQLQRAEA
+325 DLAEAQQQIQRAEA

-440 AKRALE
+440 AKRALD
-446 AATSPKDVKVATSA
+446 AATAPKDIKAATSA
-460 LDKAGRYT
+460 LNKADRYT
-468 SEEQKAIRDLQREQ
+468 SDEQKAIRDLQREQ

-524 NARSLAATGDA
+524 NARTLAATGDA

-608 RPASEIIAEQTK
+608 RPASEIVAEQTK
-620 AASTTVSLWARAT
+620 AASATVSLWARAT

-700 EEVQISRLF
+700 EEVQILRLF
-709 SLYQSLD
+709 NLYQSLD

-743 AGKYDRIKNV
+743 AGKYDRIKTV
-753 VSKILQLKEID
+753 VGKILQLKQLD
-764 RQIDFYSETA
+764 REIDFYSDISKESRKPIQDLYSSYLKSGGKPISADELQKATKALA
-774 KTNKKPLQ
+774 KSGEVGHESGSAFATIHLKNAYISSNGSAPSKDVIALFDYIRKSGYTYS

-787 YLQKGGKSLSADD
+787 EQNARVALDAD
-800 MDRVGKVLAKS
+800 AKIE
-811 FSLSV
+811 
-816 AQRNSYLKG
+816 
-825 FTYDKDVRT
+825 
-834 STDNQYELGKL
+834 ELH
-845 KGIYKELFGTD
+845 
-856 ASREAKRFMVSIL
+856 
-869 EEGKTYQTFRDASAS
+869 
-884 QLVANDAE
+884 
-892 IKTNELQVKRIK
+892 VKRIK
-904 IEGEAQGEVKSI
+904 IEGETQGEVKSI
-916 GGSFAGGGGGGVSS
+916 GGSFAGGGVSS

-998 DQQYQ
+998 DQQYN
-1003 SLQTHLLVEREVI
+1003 SLKTHLLVEREVT

-1021 SASELKLITAQVK
+1021 SAAELKLITAQVK

-1049 RAKAELNAL
+1049 RAKAELNAT
-1058 IKKNGEL
+1058 IKAHGEL
-1065 DVDNAYVKA
+1065 DLNDKYVKA

-1084 IANLQRNYAD
+1084 IASLQRNYAD

-1134 TEGQENLKKE
+1134 TEGQEKLKKE

-1339 ELGLSTARIA
+1339 ELGLTTARIA
-1349 ATQAETTADTTAAA
+1349 STQAETSADTVGAA

-1368 AHAGIPFVGVALAA
+1368 AHAGIPFIGVALAA

>member
-15 ADKFKQQ
+15 ADKFKQR
-22 AESAKASLRGIQF
+22 ADEAVASLRGIQF
-35 QALAMAGALG
+35 QALAMVGALG

-76 TDTREYARSLKFLTE
+76 TDTREYARSLKFLAE

-226 ESSLGRLKNSFTNL
+226 ESSLGRLKNSFTSL
-240 ADSLRVYDNFK
+240 ADSLHVYDNFK
-251 TLVEKVKD
+251 ALVEKVKD

-384 NEHQALLRGLQRSEE
+384 NEHQALLRGMQRSEE

-446 AATSPKDVKVATSA
+446 AATAPKDVKAATSA
-460 LDKAGRYT
+460 LNKADRYT

-493 DKAIADQS
+493 DRAIADQS

-524 NARSLAATGDA
+524 NARALAATGDA

-598 AISNAGNLSF
+598 AISNAGSLSF

-700 EEVQISRLF
+700 EEVQILRLF
-709 SLYQSLD
+709 DLYKSLD

-743 AGKYDRIKNV
+743 AGKYDRIRDV
-753 VSKILQLKEID
+753 VSKILKLKEID
-764 RQIDFYSETA
+764 RQIDFYSEIA
-774 KTNKKPLQ
+774 KTSKKPLQ
-782 DLYGA
+782 DRYGE
-787 YLQKGGKSLSADD
+787 YLKGGGKSISAGD
-800 MDRVGKVLAKS
+800 MERVGKALAKS
-811 FSLSV
+811 FSLSD
-816 AQRNSYLKG
+816 AQRNGYLKG

-834 STDNQYELGKL
+834 STDNQYKLGQL
-845 KGIYKELFGTD
+845 KGIYKELFGVD
-856 ASREAKRFMVSIL
+856 ASKEAKQFMVSIL
-869 EEGKTYQTFRDASAS
+869 EKGLTYQSFKEASAS

-892 IKTNELQVKRIK
+892 AKIGELHVERIK
-904 IEGEAQGEVKSI
+904 IEGEAQGGVKSI
-916 GGSFAGGGGGGVSS
+916 GGSFAGGGGVSS

-943 ELQRTREAAAK
+943 ELQRTREAATK

-998 DQQYQ
+998 DQQYN
-1003 SLQTHLLVEREVI
+1003 SLKTHLLVEREVT

-1021 SASELKLITAQVK
+1021 SAAELKLITAQVK

-1049 RAKAELNAL
+1049 RAKAELNAT
-1058 IKKNGEL
+1058 IKAHGEL
-1065 DVDNAYVKA
+1065 DLNNEYVKA

-1144 LGEKLSSDLSS
+1144 LGEKLSNDLSS

-1339 ELGLSTARIA
+1339 ELGLTTARIA
-1349 ATQAETTADTTAAA
+1349 ATQAETSADTVGAA

>member
-15 ADKFKQQ
+15 ADKFKQR
-22 AESAKASLRGIQF
+22 ADEAVASLRGIKF
-35 QALAMAGALG
+35 QALAMVGALG

-76 TDTREYARSLKFLTE
+76 TDTREYARSLKFLAE

-226 ESSLGRLKNSFTNL
+226 ESSLGRLKNSFTSL
-240 ADSLRVYDNFK
+240 ADSLHVYDNFK
-251 TLVEKVKD
+251 ALVEKVKD

-415 NDEAAAKIIAKQEQ
+415 NDEAASKIIAKQEQ

-440 AKRALE
+440 AKRALD
-446 AATSPKDVKVATSA
+446 AATAPKDIKAATSA
-460 LDKAGRYT
+460 LNKADRYT
-468 SEEQKAIRDLQREQ
+468 SDEQKAIRDLQREQ

-524 NARSLAATGDA
+524 NARTLAATGDA

-584 SSSASVAGVLNTQR
+584 TSSASVAGVLNTQR
-598 AISNAGNLSF
+598 AISNAGSLSF

-620 AASTTVSLWARAT
+620 AASSTVSLWARAT

-700 EEVQISRLF
+700 EEVQILRLF
-709 SLYQSLD
+709 DLYKSLD
-716 GKLEEQKT
+716 GKLEAQKT

-743 AGKYDRIKNV
+743 AGKYDRIRDV
-753 VSKILQLKEID
+753 VSKILKLKEID
-764 RQIDFYSETA
+764 RQIDFYSETL
-774 KTNKKPLQ
+774 KESRKPLQ
-782 DLYGA
+782 TA
-787 YLQKGGKSLSADD
+787 YSEYLKNGGKPISADRLEFFGD
-800 MDRVGKVLAKS
+800 VLSKYASLTPSEKTLYSKRTYDRVGRDHLKS
-811 FSLSV
+811 FNHFS
-816 AQRNSYLKG
+816 SYLNTIAKEKTGEWLTKNLYDLASFTSKG
-825 FTYDKDVRT
+825 DLREIGLNMLVGSDSKV
-834 STDNQYELGKL
+834 KL
-845 KGIYKELFGTD
+845 
-856 ASREAKRFMVSIL
+856 
-869 EEGKTYQTFRDASAS
+869 
-884 QLVANDAE
+884 
-892 IKTNELQVKRIK
+892 NELHVERIK
-904 IEGEAQGEVKSI
+904 IDGEAQGEVKSI
-916 GGSFAGGGGGGVSS
+916 GGSFAGGGVSS

-998 DQQYQ
+998 DQQYN
-1003 SLQTHLLVEREVI
+1003 SLKTHLLVEREVT

-1021 SASELKLITAQVK
+1021 SAAELKLITAQVK

-1049 RAKAELNAL
+1049 RAKAELNAT
-1058 IKKNGEL
+1058 IKAHGEL
-1065 DVDNAYVKA
+1065 DLNDKYVKA

-1084 IANLQRNYAD
+1084 IASLQRNYAD

-1123 TRERANQTATT
+1123 TRERANQTAMT
-1134 TEGQENLKKE
+1134 TEGQEKLKKE

-1330 TTEATSTAT
+1330 TTESASTAT
-1339 ELGLSTARIA
+1339 ELGLTTARIA
-1349 ATQAETTADTTAAA
+1349 ATQAETSADTVGAA

>member
-76 TDTREYARSLKFLTE
+76 TDTREYARTLKFLAE

-226 ESSLGRLKNSFTNL
+226 ESSLGRLKNSFTSL
-240 ADSLRVYDNFK
+240 ADSLHVYDNFK
-251 TLVEKVKD
+251 ALVEKVKD

-280 ARLWGKFSATWSQA
+280 ARLWSKFSTTWNQA
-294 GAVIKASQA
+294 GAAIKASQA

-325 ALAEAQQQLQRAEA
+325 ALSEAQQQLQRAEA
-339 AVQAAGTIT
+339 AVQSAGTIT

-384 NEHQALLRGLQRSEE
+384 NEHQALLRGMQRSEE
-399 EAAQRV
+399 DAAQRV

-446 AATSPKDVKVATSA
+446 AATSPKDVKVATSS

-524 NARSLAATGDA
+524 NARALAATGDA

-782 DLYGA
+782 DRYGE
-787 YLQKGGKSLSADD
+787 YLKSGGKSLSADD
-800 MDRVGKVLAKS
+800 MERVGKALAKS
-811 FSLSV
+811 FSLSD
-816 AQRNSYLKG
+816 AQRNGYLRG

-834 STDNQYELGKL
+834 STGNHRELAKL
-845 KGIYKELFGTD
+845 KGIYKELFGAD

-869 EEGKTYQTFRDASAS
+869 EDGITYQSFKEASAS

-892 IKTNELQVKRIK
+892 AKIGELQVKRIK
-904 IEGEAQGEVKSI
+904 IEEEANGVVKSV
-916 GGSFAGGGGGGVSS
+916 GGSFAGGGGVSS
-930 SSDDDSKKSKKKS
+930 SSDDSKKSGKKS

-1021 SASELKLITAQVK
+1021 SAAELKLITAQVK

-1065 DVDNAYVKA
+1065 DVDDKYVKA

-1084 IANLQRNYAD
+1084 IASLQRNYAD

-1123 TRERANQTATT
+1123 TRERANQTAAT

-1144 LGEKLSSDLSS
+1144 LGEKLSNDLSS

-1237 AVKDQSFS
+1237 AVKDQSFA

-1339 ELGLSTARIA
+1339 EIGLTTARIA
-1349 ATQAETTADTTAAA
+1349 ATQAETSADTVGAA

>member
-15 ADKFKQQ
+15 ADKFKQR
-22 AESAKASLRGIQF
+22 ADEAVASLRGIKF
-35 QALAMAGALG
+35 QALAMVGALG

-56 SLVNTA
+56 SLVSTS

-76 TDTREYARSLKFLTE
+76 TDTREYARSLKFLAE

-203 AEIMGKFSDELAKL
+203 AEIIGKFSDELAKL

-240 ADSLRVYDNFK
+240 ADSLHVYDNFK
-251 TLVEKVKD
+251 ALVEKVKD

-269 NLYIWAGGLLG
+269 NLYIWAGALLG

-384 NEHQALLRGLQRSEE
+384 NEHQALLRGMQRSEE
-399 EAAQRV
+399 DAAQRV

-446 AATSPKDVKVATSA
+446 AATAPKDIKAATSA
-460 LDKAGRYT
+460 LNKADRYT

-524 NARSLAATGDA
+524 NARALAATGDA

-620 AASTTVSLWARAT
+620 AASATVSLWSRAT

-648 GLMATIAPMAIIAG
+648 GLMATIGPMAIIAG
-662 ITAIVTALADWYRKQ
+662 ITAIVTALADWHRKQ

-743 AGKYDRIKNV
+743 AGKYDRIRDV
-753 VSKILQLKEID
+753 VSKILKLKEID
-764 RQIDFYSETA
+764 RQIDFYSDISKESR
-774 KTNKKPLQ
+774 KPIQ
-782 DLYGA
+782 DLYSSYLKSGGKPISA
-787 YLQKGGKSLSADD
+787 DELQKVTKA
-800 MDRVGKVLAKS
+800 LAKS
-811 FSLSV
+811 GEVGHESGSAF
-816 AQRNSYLKG
+816 ATIHLKNAYVSSNGSAPSKEVIDFFDYIRKSG
-825 FTYDKDVRT
+825 FTYSDLHGAEQNARVALD
-834 STDNQYELGKL
+834 S
-845 KGIYKELFGTD
+845 
-856 ASREAKRFMVSIL
+856 
-869 EEGKTYQTFRDASAS
+869 EGK
-884 QLVANDAE
+884 
-892 IKTNELQVKRIK
+892 IKDLHVQRIK
-904 IEGEAQGEVKSI
+904 IEGEANGVVKSI
-916 GGSFAGGGGGGVSS
+916 GGSFAGGGGVSS
-930 SSDDDSKKSKKKS
+930 SSDDGSKKSGKKS

-1003 SLQTHLLVEREVI
+1003 SLQTHLLVEREVT

-1021 SASELKLITAQVK
+1021 SAAELKLITAQVK

-1049 RAKAELNAL
+1049 RAKAELNAT
-1058 IKKNGEL
+1058 IKAHGEL
-1065 DVDNAYVKA
+1065 DLNNEYVKA

-1084 IANLQRNYAD
+1084 IASLQRNYAD
-1094 EAKKLEKAREEGRL
+1094 EAKKLEQAREEGRL

-1134 TEGQENLKKE
+1134 TEGQKNLKKE
-1144 LGEKLSSDLSS
+1144 LGENLSNDLSS
-1155 IAKAATPVKGV
+1155 IAKSATPVKGV

-1200 AGLDVAEALKQA
+1200 AGLDVAEALKKA

-1225 ATIQSDLKKYRE
+1225 ATIQSDLKKYQE
-1237 AVKDQSFS
+1237 AIKDQSFA

-1349 ATQAETTADTTAAA
+1349 ATQAETAADTTAAA

>member
-15 ADKFKQQ
+15 AEKFKQQ
-22 AESAKASLRGIQF
+22 AESAKGALRGIQF
-35 QALAMAGALG
+35 QAIAMAGALG
-45 AGVTSISSFIS
+45 AGVTSLSGLLS

-76 TDTREYARSLKFLTE
+76 SDAREYSRSLKFLTD

-110 KAAATPAGIAMAEQE
+110 KAAATPAGIALAEQE

-141 GGEAALTMMAI
+141 GGEASLTMMAI

-188 MSQLDKLL
+188 MAQLDKLL

-203 AEIMGKFSDELAKL
+203 ADIMGKFSDELAKL

-226 ESSLGRLKNSFTNL
+226 ESSLGRLKNAFTDL
-240 ADSLRVYDNFK
+240 ADSLHIYDNFK
-251 TLVEKVKD
+251 ALVDKVKES
-259 LLDYLRTHLS
+259 LDYIKTHLS

-280 ARLWGKFSATWSQA
+280 VRLWSKFSTAWNQA

-310 AAKESAKRAKLEAQK
+310 SAKESAKRAKQEAQK
-325 ALAEAQQQLQRAEA
+325 ALAEAQKQLQRAEA
-339 AVQAAGTIT
+339 AVQAAGTMT
-348 EKEKKRLEVAKY
+348 EKEQRLEAAKY

-384 NEHQALLRGLQRSEE
+384 NEHQALLRGMQRSEE

-446 AATSPKDVKVATSA
+446 AAISPKDVKAGTTA

-501 RLQLANITKRER
+501 GLQLANITKRER
-513 EEARLAGKLEQ
+513 AEARLAGKLEQ
-524 NARSLAATGDA
+524 NARALAATGDA

-557 RIKRLAALQASAD
+557 RIKRLAALQASVD
-570 KAHYNIGGRATNLP
+570 KSHYNIGGRATNLP

-608 RPASEIIAEQTK
+608 RSADDIIADQTK
-620 AASTTVSLWARAT
+620 AVSATVSLWSKAT

-662 ITAIVTALADWYRKQ
+662 ITAIITALVDWYRKQ
-677 KEINGLQNEYLAKQR
+677 KEINGLQNDYLAKQK
-692 EIKSTRSD
+692 EIQTTKSD
-700 EEVQISRLF
+700 EEVQIERLF
-709 SLYQSLD
+709 ALYKSLD
-716 GKLEEQKT
+716 GQLEAQKN

-743 AGKYDRIKNV
+743 AGKYDRIRNV

-764 RQIDFYSETA
+764 RQIDFYSETL
-774 KTNKKPLQ
+774 KESRKPLQ
-782 DLYGA
+782 AIYSE
-787 YLQKGGKSLSADD
+787 YLKKGGKPISADRLESFGD
-800 MDRVGKVLAKS
+800 VLSKYASLTPSEITSYSKKTYDRVGRDHLKS
-811 FSLSV
+811 IDHFS
-816 AQRNSYLKG
+816 SYLNTIAKEKTGEWLTKSLYDLASFTSKG
-825 FTYDKDVRT
+825 D
-834 STDNQYELGKL
+834 L
-845 KGIYKELFGTD
+845 
-856 ASREAKRFMVSIL
+856 REAGLNM
-869 EEGKTYQTFRDASAS
+869 
-884 QLVANDAE
+884 LVASDSKA
-892 IKTNELQVKRIK
+892 KMDGLQVKRIK
-904 IEGEAQGEVKSI
+904 IEEEANGEVKSI
-916 GGSFAGGGGGGVSS
+916 GGSFAGGGGVSS
-930 SSDDDSKKSKKKS
+930 SSDDGSKKSSKKS
-943 ELQRTREAAAK
+943 ELERTREQAAHDLK
-954 ELNELHN
+954 ELEN
-961 QRAAGIISEEEY
+961 QRKAGIISEEEY
-973 RLALDK
+973 RSALDK
-979 VATQY
+979 VAQKY
-984 REKLASLLGEKALN
+984 REKLAGLLGEKAIE
-998 DQQYQ
+998 DKQYKE
-1003 SLQTHLLVEREVI
+1003 LEKHIIAEREI
-1016 EEKAR
+1016 AEEKAK
-1021 SASELKLITAQVK
+1021 SAADLKVVSAQVR
-1034 YGLATEDDLRRAKAE
+1034 YGLATEDDLRNAKAE
-1049 RAKAELNAL
+1049 RAKAELNTI
-1058 IKKNGEL
+1058 IKMRGEL
-1065 DVDNAYVKA
+1065 DTNDDYVRA
-1074 KMSEIDAVSD
+1074 KLAEIDA
-1084 IANLQRNYAD
+1084 A
-1094 EAKKLEKAREEGRL
+1094 
-1108 KENEYAEA
+1108 
-1116 LAKLISS
+1116 
-1123 TRERANQTATT
+1123 
-1134 TEGQENLKKE
+1134 
-1144 LGEKLSSDLSS
+1144 SS
-1155 IAKAATPVKGV
+1155 IASLNRSYAKDLQKLASERDRGLLTEKEYNEALMQLRASTLQRANEITASTDGQKAIKDELTKQLASDSSSIIPKRTE
-1166 RDTSYD
+1166 RDTTFD
-1172 YKKDEATK
+1172 YKKDELAK

-1186 LMEDYVRQLQEAEK
+1186 LLDEYVRGLKEAER
-1200 AGLDVAEALKQA
+1200 AGADVAEALKKA
-1212 QKETKTLDQAIKV
+1212 QKETTTLAQAIKV
-1225 ATIQSDLKKYRE
+1225 ATIQSDLKKYKE
-1237 AVKDQSFS
+1237 ALKNKSFDGVKT
-1245 GLKSVAQS
+1245 VAQS
-1253 ARHLKSAFSE
+1253 ARNLKSAFDG
-1263 LQKAFDPDAQASA
+1263 LQKAFDPDSNASA
-1276 WERFFAVFDSATQG
+1276 WERFFAVFDSATQS
-1290 IDTILSLVK
+1290 IDTVLSLVK
-1299 MIEGLTQARQV
+1299 MVEGLTEARKI
-1310 AAAAEQALT
+1310 ASATEQALMKEKMVTRT
-1319 AQQVAGRTLVT
+1319 AVT
-1330 TTEATSTAT
+1330 ATEATSTST
-1339 ELGLSTARIA
+1339 ELGLSASRVA
-1349 ATQAETTADTTAAA
+1349 ATSTEASADTVGAA

-1368 AHAGIPFVGVALAA
+1368 AHAGIPFIGIALAA
-1382 VAVGGLIALISSSA
+1382 AAVAGIVALISSSS
-1396 KKIPKFANGGIVP
+1396 KKIPKFANGGIVA

-1415 DRVLA
+1415 DRIHAL
-1420 RVNPGELIL
+1420 VNPGELIL

-1444 ASIRVEVEGKIR
+1444 SNLRVEVEGRIR
-1456 AKDILQ
+1456 AKDILE
-1462 LSSVAARHKTR
+1462 LTTTAVRHKNR

>member
-76 TDTREYARSLKFLTE
+76 TDAREYARSLKFLTE

-217 SGDTSTDNL
+217 SGNTSTDNL
-226 ESSLGRLKNSFTNL
+226 ESSLGRLKNSFTSL
-240 ADSLRVYDNFK
+240 ADSLHVYDNFK
-251 TLVEKVKD
+251 ALVEKVKD

-384 NEHQALLRGLQRSEE
+384 NEHQALLRGMQRSEE

-446 AATSPKDVKVATSA
+446 TATAPKDIKAATSA
-460 LDKAGRYT
+460 LNKADRYT

-524 NARSLAATGDA
+524 NARALAATGDA

-570 KAHYNIGGRATNLP
+570 KAHYNIGGRAANLP

-608 RPASEIIAEQTK
+608 RPASEIIADQTK
-620 AASTTVSLWARAT
+620 AASATVSLWARAT

-700 EEVQISRLF
+700 EEVQILRLF
-709 SLYQSLD
+709 NLYKSLD

-743 AGKYDRIKNV
+743 AGKYDRIRDV
-753 VSKILQLKEID
+753 VSKILELKEID
-764 RQIDFYSETA
+764 RQIDFYSDISKESR
-774 KTNKKPLQ
+774 KPIQ
-782 DLYGA
+782 DLY
-787 YLQKGGKSLSADD
+787 S
-800 MDRVGKVLAKS
+800 
-811 FSLSV
+811 
-816 AQRNSYLKG
+816 SYLKG
-825 FTYDKDVRT
+825 GGKSVSADELQKVTKALAKSGEVGHESGSAFATIHLKNAYVSSNGSAPSKEAIAFFDYIRKSGFTYSDLHGAEQNARVVLDA
-834 STDNQYELGKL
+834 DGKIE
-845 KGIYKELFGTD
+845 K
-856 ASREAKRFMVSIL
+856 
-869 EEGKTYQTFRDASAS
+869 
-884 QLVANDAE
+884 
-892 IKTNELQVKRIK
+892 LQVKRIE
-904 IEGEAQGEVKSI
+904 IEGKAYGEVKSI
-916 GGSFAGGGGGGVSS
+916 GGSFAGGGGVSS

-998 DQQYQ
+998 DQQYN
-1003 SLQTHLLVEREVI
+1003 SLKTHLLVEREVV

-1021 SASELKLITAQVK
+1021 SAAELKLITAQVK

-1065 DVDNAYVKA
+1065 DVDDKYVKA

-1123 TRERANQTATT
+1123 TRERANQTTTT
-1134 TEGQENLKKE
+1134 TEGQEKLKKE
-1144 LGEKLSSDLSS
+1144 LGEKLSNDLSS
-1155 IAKAATPVKGV
+1155 IAKSATPVKGV

-1225 ATIQSDLKKYRE
+1225 ATIQSDLKKYQE
-1237 AVKDQSFS
+1237 AIKDQSFA

-1310 AAAAEQALT
+1310 ASAAEKALMQEQMVMRTMVT
-1319 AQQVAGRTLVT
+1319 ATEASST
-1330 TTEATSTAT
+1330 TTEV
-1339 ELGLSTARIA
+1339 GLTTTRIA
-1349 ATQAETTADTTAAA
+1349 STQAETTADTVGAA

>member
-226 ESSLGRLKNSFTNL
+226 ESSLGRLKNSFTSL
-240 ADSLRVYDNFK
+240 ADSMHVYDTFK
-251 TLVEKVKD
+251 ALIEKVKD

-339 AVQAAGTIT
+339 AVQSAGSIT
-348 EKEKKRLEVAKY
+348 EKEQRRLEVAKY

-399 EAAQRV
+399 EAAQKV

-446 AATSPKDVKVATSA
+446 AATAPKDIKAATSA

-482 AAIVSKSQREY
+482 DAIVSKSQREY

-524 NARSLAATGDA
+524 NARALAATGDA

-620 AASTTVSLWARAT
+620 AASSTVSLWARAT
-633 TTVKLAWASTLATIR
+633 TTVRLAWASTLATIR

-743 AGKYDRIKNV
+743 AGKYDRIRDV
-753 VSKILQLKEID
+753 VSKILKLKEID
-764 RQIDFYSETA
+764 RQIDFYSDISKESR
-774 KTNKKPLQ
+774 KPIQ
-782 DLYGA
+782 DLY
-787 YLQKGGKSLSADD
+787 S
-800 MDRVGKVLAKS
+800 
-811 FSLSV
+811 
-816 AQRNSYLKG
+816 SYLKG
-825 FTYDKDVRT
+825 GGKSVSADELQKVTKALAKSGEVGHESGSAFATIHLKNAYVSSNGSAPSKEVIDFFDYIRKSGFTYSDLHGAEQSARVALD
-834 STDNQYELGKL
+834 S
-845 KGIYKELFGTD
+845 
-856 ASREAKRFMVSIL
+856 
-869 EEGKTYQTFRDASAS
+869 EGKI
-884 QLVANDAE
+884 E
-892 IKTNELQVKRIK
+892 ELHVERIK
-904 IEGEAQGEVKSI
+904 IEGEANGVVKSI
-916 GGSFAGGGGGGVSS
+916 GGSFTGSGGVSS

-954 ELNELHN
+954 ELKELHN

-1003 SLQTHLLVEREVI
+1003 SLQTHLLVEREVV

-1021 SASELKLITAQVK
+1021 SAAELKLITAQVK

-1065 DVDNAYVKA
+1065 DVDDKYVKA

-1084 IANLQRNYAD
+1084 IASLQRNYAD

-1123 TRERANQTATT
+1123 TRERANQTTTT

-1144 LGEKLSSDLSS
+1144 LGEKLSNDLSS
-1155 IAKAATPVKGV
+1155 IAKSATPAKGV

-1200 AGLDVAEALKQA
+1200 AGLDVAEALKKA

-1225 ATIQSDLKKYRE
+1225 ATIQSDLKKYQE
-1237 AVKDQSFS
+1237 AIKDQSFA

-1429 NKAQQGRLANHLTSA
+1429 NKAPQGRLANHLTSA

>member
-76 TDTREYARSLKFLTE
+76 TDAREYARSLKFLTE

-203 AEIMGKFSDELAKL
+203 AEVMGKFSDELAKL

-226 ESSLGRLKNSFTNL
+226 ESSLGRLKNSFTDL

-251 TLVEKVKD
+251 ALVEKVKD

-325 ALAEAQQQLQRAEA
+325 ALAEAQQQLQRAEV

-429 IERAK
+429 IERSK

-446 AATSPKDVKVATSA
+446 AATAPKDVKAATSA
-460 LDKAGRYT
+460 LNKADRYT

-493 DKAIADQS
+493 DRAIADQS

-524 NARSLAATGDA
+524 NARALAATGDA

-608 RPASEIIAEQTK
+608 RPASEIIAEQTN

-677 KEINGLQNEYLAKQR
+677 KEINGLQNEYLAKQS

-700 EEVQISRLF
+700 EEVQILRLF
-709 SLYQSLD
+709 DLYKSLD

-743 AGKYDRIKNV
+743 AGKYDRIKTV
-753 VSKILQLKEID
+753 VGKILQLKQLD
-764 RQIDFYSETA
+764 REIDFYSDISKEA
-774 KTNKKPLQ
+774 RRPIQ
-782 DLYGA
+782 DLY
-787 YLQKGGKSLSADD
+787 S
-800 MDRVGKVLAKS
+800 
-811 FSLSV
+811 
-816 AQRNSYLKG
+816 SYLKG
-825 FTYDKDVRT
+825 GGKSVSADELQKVTKALAKSGEVGHESGSAFATIHLKNAYVSSNGSAPSKEVIAFFDYIRKSGFTYSDLHSAEQNARVVLD
-834 STDNQYELGKL
+834 SDGKIE
-845 KGIYKELFGTD
+845 K
-856 ASREAKRFMVSIL
+856 
-869 EEGKTYQTFRDASAS
+869 
-884 QLVANDAE
+884 
-892 IKTNELQVKRIK
+892 LQVKRIE
-904 IEGEAQGEVKSI
+904 IEGGVQGEVKSI
-916 GGSFAGGGGGGVSS
+916 GGSFSGGGGVSS

-998 DQQYQ
+998 DQQYN
-1003 SLQTHLLVEREVI
+1003 SLKTHLLVEREVT

-1021 SASELKLITAQVK
+1021 SAAELKLITAQVK

-1049 RAKAELNAL
+1049 RAKAELNAT
-1058 IKKNGEL
+1058 IKAHGEL
-1065 DVDNAYVKA
+1065 DLNNEYVKA

-1134 TEGQENLKKE
+1134 TTGQENLKKE

-1155 IAKAATPVKGV
+1155 IAKSATPVKGV

-1186 LMEDYVRQLQEAEK
+1186 LMEDYVRQLQDAEK

-1276 WERFFAVFDSATQG
+1276 WERFLAVFDSATQG

-1339 ELGLSTARIA
+1339 ELGLTTARIA
-1349 ATQAETTADTTAAA
+1349 ATQAETSADTVGAA

-1368 AHAGIPFVGVALAA
+1368 AHAGIPFIGVALAA

>member
-15 ADKFKQQ
+15 ADKFKQR
-22 AESAKASLRGIQF
+22 ADEAVASLRGIKF
-35 QALAMAGALG
+35 QALAMVGALG

-76 TDTREYARSLKFLTE
+76 TDTREYARSLKFLAE
-91 LTDKYG
+91 LTNKYG

-226 ESSLGRLKNSFTNL
+226 ESSLGRLKNSFTSL
-240 ADSLRVYDNFK
+240 ADSLHVYDNFK
-251 TLVEKVKD
+251 ALVEKVKD

-325 ALAEAQQQLQRAEA
+325 ALAEAQQQLRRAEA

-384 NEHQALLRGLQRSEE
+384 NEHQALLRGMQRSEE
-399 EAAQRV
+399 DAAQRV

-446 AATSPKDVKVATSA
+446 AAAAPKDVKAATSA
-460 LDKAGRYT
+460 LNKADRYT

-493 DKAIADQS
+493 DRAIADQS

-524 NARSLAATGDA
+524 NARALAATGDA

-557 RIKRLAALQASAD
+557 RINRLAALQASAD

-598 AISNAGNLSF
+598 AISNAGSLSF

-782 DLYGA
+782 DRYGE
-787 YLQKGGKSLSADD
+787 YLKSGGKSLSADD
-800 MDRVGKVLAKS
+800 MERVGKALAKS
-811 FSLSV
+811 FSLSD
-816 AQRNSYLKG
+816 AQRNGYLRG

-834 STDNQYELGKL
+834 STDNHRELAKL
-845 KGIYKELFGTD
+845 KGIYKELFGAD

-869 EEGKTYQTFRDASAS
+869 EDGITYQSFKEASAS

-892 IKTNELQVKRIK
+892 AKIGELQVKRIK
-904 IEGEAQGEVKSI
+904 IEEEANGVVKSV
-916 GGSFAGGGGGGVSS
+916 GGSFAGGGGVSS
-930 SSDDDSKKSKKKS
+930 SSDDSKKSGKKS

-1021 SASELKLITAQVK
+1021 SAAELKLITAQVK

-1084 IANLQRNYAD
+1084 IASLQRNYAD

-1123 TRERANQTATT
+1123 TRERANQTSTT
-1134 TEGQENLKKE
+1134 TTGQENLKKE
-1144 LGEKLSSDLSS
+1144 LGEKLSTDLSS
-1155 IAKAATPVKGV
+1155 IAKAATPVKSV

-1339 ELGLSTARIA
+1339 ELGLTTARIA
-1349 ATQAETTADTTAAA
+1349 ATQAETSADTVGAA

>member
-76 TDTREYARSLKFLTE
+76 TDTREYARSLKFLAE

-141 GGEAALTMMAI
+141 GGEATLTMMAI

-203 AEIMGKFSDELAKL
+203 AEIIGKFSDELAKL
-217 SGDTSTDNL
+217 SGDTSTENL
-226 ESSLGRLKNSFTNL
+226 ESSLGRLKNSFTSL
-240 ADSLRVYDNFK
+240 ADSLHVYDSFK
-251 TLVEKVKD
+251 ALVEKVKD

-339 AVQAAGTIT
+339 AVQSAGSIT
-348 EKEKKRLEVAKY
+348 EKEQRRLEVAKA

-368 AVDNF
+368 AVNNF

-378 EKRTLL
+378 EKRMLL
-384 NEHQALLRGLQRSEE
+384 NEHQALLRGMQRSEE

-429 IERAK
+429 IERSK

-468 SEEQKAIRDLQREQ
+468 SEELKAIRDLQREQ

-524 NARSLAATGDA
+524 NARALAATGDA

-570 KAHYNIGGRATNLP
+570 KAYYNIGGRATNLP

-700 EEVQISRLF
+700 EEVQILRLF

-743 AGKYDRIKNV
+743 AGKYDRIKTV
-753 VSKILQLKEID
+753 VGKILQLKQLD
-764 RQIDFYSETA
+764 REIDFYSDISKEA
-774 KTNKKPLQ
+774 RRPIQ
-782 DLYGA
+782 DLY
-787 YLQKGGKSLSADD
+787 S
-800 MDRVGKVLAKS
+800 
-811 FSLSV
+811 
-816 AQRNSYLKG
+816 SYLKG
-825 FTYDKDVRT
+825 GGKSISADELQKATKALAKSGEVGHESGSAFATIHLKNAYVSSNGSAPSKEVIAFFDYIRKSGFTYSDLHGAEQSARVVLDSDDKI
-834 STDNQYELGKL
+834 EK
-845 KGIYKELFGTD
+845 
-856 ASREAKRFMVSIL
+856 
-869 EEGKTYQTFRDASAS
+869 
-884 QLVANDAE
+884 
-892 IKTNELQVKRIK
+892 LQVKRIE

-916 GGSFAGGGGGGVSS
+916 GGSFAGGGGVSS
-930 SSDDDSKKSKKKS
+930 SSDDSKKSGKKS

-1003 SLQTHLLVEREVI
+1003 SLQTHLLVEREVT
-1016 EEKAR
+1016 EAKAR
-1021 SASELKLITAQVK
+1021 SAAELKLITAQVK

-1049 RAKAELNAL
+1049 RAKAELNAT
-1058 IKKNGEL
+1058 IKAHGEL
-1065 DVDNAYVKA
+1065 DLNNEYVKA

-1084 IANLQRNYAD
+1084 IASLQRNYAD

-1134 TEGQENLKKE
+1134 TEGQEKIKKE
-1144 LGEKLSSDLSS
+1144 LGEKLSNDLSS
-1155 IAKAATPVKGV
+1155 IAKSATPAKGV

-1200 AGLDVAEALKQA
+1200 AGLDVAEALKKA

-1225 ATIQSDLKKYRE
+1225 ATIQSDLKKYQE
-1237 AVKDQSFS
+1237 AIKDQSFA

>member
-15 ADKFKQQ
+15 AEKFKQQ
-22 AESAKASLRGIQF
+22 AESAKGALRGIQF
-35 QALAMAGALG
+35 QAIAMAGALG
-45 AGVTSISSFIS
+45 AGVTSLSGLLS

-62 REAGRARVVLRNIS
+62 REAGRARVVLKNIS
-76 TDTREYARSLKFLTE
+76 SDAREYSRSLKFLTD

-110 KAAATPAGIAMAEQE
+110 KAAATPAGIALAEQE
-125 RIFSNISK
+125 HIFSNISK

-141 GGEAALTMMAI
+141 GGEASLTMMAI

-188 MSQLDKLL
+188 MAQLDKLL

-203 AEIMGKFSDELAKL
+203 ADIMGKFSDELAKL

-226 ESSLGRLKNSFTNL
+226 ESSLGRLKNAFTDL
-240 ADSLRVYDNFK
+240 ADSLHIYDNFK
-251 TLVEKVKD
+251 ALVDKVKES
-259 LLDYLRTHLS
+259 LDYIKTHLS

-280 ARLWGKFSATWSQA
+280 VRLWSKFSTAWNQA

-310 AAKESAKRAKLEAQK
+310 SAKESAKRAKQEAQK
-325 ALAEAQQQLQRAEA
+325 ALAEAQKQLQRAEA
-339 AVQAAGTIT
+339 AVQAAGTMT
-348 EKEKKRLEVAKY
+348 EKEQRRLEAAKY

-384 NEHQALLRGLQRSEE
+384 NEHQALLRGMQRSEE

-446 AATSPKDVKVATSA
+446 AAISPKDVKAGTTA

-524 NARSLAATGDA
+524 NARALAATGDA

-557 RIKRLAALQASAD
+557 RIKRLAALQASVD
-570 KAHYNIGGRATNLP
+570 KAHYDLGGRATNLP

-608 RPASEIIAEQTK
+608 RSADDIIADQTK
-620 AASTTVSLWARAT
+620 AASATVSLWSKAT
-633 TTVKLAWASTLATIR
+633 TTVKIAWASTVATIR

-662 ITAIVTALADWYRKQ
+662 ITAIITALVDWYRKE
-677 KEINGLQNEYLAKQR
+677 KEINNLQSDYLAKQK
-692 EIKSTRSD
+692 EIQTTKSD
-700 EEVQISRLF
+700 EAVQIERLF
-709 SLYQSLD
+709 SLYKSLD
-716 GKLEEQKT
+716 GQLEKQKT

-743 AGKYDRIKNV
+743 AGKYDHIRNLV
-753 VSKILQLKEID
+753 NKILQLKQIE
-764 RQIDFYSETA
+764 RQIDFYSDISKESR
-774 KTNKKPLQ
+774 KPFQ
-782 DLYGA
+782 TLYA
-787 YLQKGGKSLSADD
+787 EYLKNGGKGISGEEL
-800 MDRVGKVLAKS
+800 DRVGKVLGKYA
-811 FSLSV
+811 SLRDD
-816 AQRNSYLKG
+816 QRNKYLKG
-825 FTYDKDVRT
+825 FAYDSSVHT
-834 STDNQYELGKL
+834 STDNQRELSKL
-845 KGIYKELFGTD
+845 KGIYKELFGAD
-856 ASREAKRFMVSIL
+856 ASKEAKRFIVSIL
-869 EEGKTYQTFRDASAS
+869 EEGWTWQTLRGVAGS
-884 QLVANDAE
+884 QLVASDAE
-892 IKTNELQVKRIK
+892 EKVKQYQLQQIKVNEEVDNEVHNNGGKRVG
-904 IEGEAQGEVKSI
+904 EGSGAPTT
-916 GGSFAGGGGGGVSS
+916 
-930 SSDDDSKKSKKKS
+930 SDDKKSGKKS
-943 ELQRTREAAAK
+943 ELERTREQAAHDLK
-954 ELNELHN
+954 ELEN
-961 QRAAGIISEEEY
+961 QRKAGIITEEKY
-973 RLALDK
+973 RTELDK
-979 VATQY
+979 VAQKY
-984 REKLASLLGEKALN
+984 REKLAGLLGEKAIE
-998 DQQYQ
+998 DKQYKE
-1003 SLQTHLLVEREVI
+1003 LEKHIIAEREI
-1016 EEKAR
+1016 AEEKAK
-1021 SASELKLITAQVK
+1021 SAAELKVVSAQVR

-1049 RAKAELNAL
+1049 RAKAELNTI
-1058 IKKNGEL
+1058 IKMRGEL
-1065 DVDNAYVKA
+1065 DVNSEYVRTKLE
-1074 KMSEIDAVSD
+1074 EIDAASE
-1084 IANLQRNYAD
+1084 IASLKRSYAKDLQ
-1094 EAKKLEKAREEGRL
+1094 KLASERDRGLLTEKEYNDSLTRL
-1108 KENEYAEA
+1108 V
-1116 LAKLISS
+1116 SS
-1123 TRERANQTATT
+1123 TRERANEITT
-1134 TEGQENLKKE
+1134 STNGQKAIKE
-1144 LGEKLSSDLSS
+1144 ELTKQLSSDSS
-1155 IAKAATPVKGV
+1155 SVIPKRTK
-1166 RDTSYD
+1166 RDTTFD

-1186 LMEDYVRQLQEAEK
+1186 ILDEYVRGLKEAER
-1200 AGLDVAEALKQA
+1200 AGADVAEALKKA
-1212 QKETKTLDQAIKV
+1212 QKETTTLAQAIKV
-1225 ATIQSDLKKYRE
+1225 ATIQSDLKKYKE
-1237 AVKDQSFS
+1237 ALKNKSFDGVKT
-1245 GLKSVAQS
+1245 VAQS
-1253 ARHLKSAFSE
+1253 ARNLKSAFDG
-1263 LQKAFDPDAQASA
+1263 LQKAFDPDSNASA
-1276 WERFFAVFDSATQG
+1276 WERFFAVFDSATQS
-1290 IDTILSLVK
+1290 IDTVLSLVK
-1299 MIEGLTQARQV
+1299 MVEGLTEARKI
-1310 AAAAEQALT
+1310 ASATEQALMKEQMVTRT
-1319 AQQVAGRTLVT
+1319 AVT
-1330 TTEATSTAT
+1330 ATEATSTSK
-1339 ELGLSTARIA
+1339 ELGLSTSRVA
-1349 ATQAETTADTTAAA
+1349 ATSTEASADTVGAA

-1368 AHAGIPFVGVALAA
+1368 ANAGIPIIGIALAA
-1382 VAVGGLIALISSSA
+1382 AAVATIVSLISSSS
-1396 KKIPKFANGGIVP
+1396 KKIPKFANGGIVA

-1415 DRVLA
+1415 DRVHAL
-1420 RVNPGELIL
+1420 VNPGELIL

-1444 ASIRVEVEGKIR
+1444 SNLRVEVEGRIR
-1456 AKDILQ
+1456 AKDILE
-1462 LSSVAARHKTR
+1462 LTTTAVRHKNR

>member
-15 ADKFKQQ
+15 ADKFKQR
-22 AESAKASLRGIQF
+22 ADEAVASLRGIKF
-35 QALAMAGALG
+35 QALAMVGALG

-56 SLVNTA
+56 SLVRTA

-76 TDTREYARSLKFLTE
+76 TDTREYARSLKFLAE

-125 RIFSNISK
+125 RIFTNISK

-226 ESSLGRLKNSFTNL
+226 ESSLGRLKNSFTSL
-240 ADSLRVYDNFK
+240 ADSLHVYDNFK
-251 TLVEKVKD
+251 ALVEKVKD

-269 NLYIWAGGLLG
+269 NLYIWAGALLG

-384 NEHQALLRGLQRSEE
+384 NEHQALLRGMQRSEE

-429 IERAK
+429 IERSK

-446 AATSPKDVKVATSA
+446 AATAPKDVKVATSA
-460 LDKAGRYT
+460 LNKADRYT

-482 AAIVSKSQREY
+482 AVIVSKSQREY
-493 DKAIADQS
+493 DRAIADQS

-524 NARSLAATGDA
+524 NARALAATGDA

-557 RIKRLAALQASAD
+557 RINRLAALQASAD

-608 RPASEIIAEQTK
+608 RPASEIIAEQTN

-648 GLMATIAPMAIIAG
+648 GLMSTIAPMAIIAG
-662 ITAIVTALADWYRKQ
+662 ITAIVTALVDWYRKQ

-700 EEVQISRLF
+700 EEVQILRLF
-709 SLYQSLD
+709 DLYKSLD

-743 AGKYDRIKNV
+743 AGKYDRIKTV
-753 VSKILQLKEID
+753 VGKILQLKQLD
-764 RQIDFYSETA
+764 REIDFYSDISKEA
-774 KTNKKPLQ
+774 RRPIQ
-782 DLYGA
+782 DLY
-787 YLQKGGKSLSADD
+787 S
-800 MDRVGKVLAKS
+800 
-811 FSLSV
+811 
-816 AQRNSYLKG
+816 SYLKG
-825 FTYDKDVRT
+825 GGKSVSADELQKVTKALAKSGEVGHESGSAFATIHLKNAYVSSNGSAPSKEVIAFFDYIRKSGFTYSDLHSAEQNARVVLD
-834 STDNQYELGKL
+834 SDGKIE
-845 KGIYKELFGTD
+845 K
-856 ASREAKRFMVSIL
+856 
-869 EEGKTYQTFRDASAS
+869 
-884 QLVANDAE
+884 
-892 IKTNELQVKRIK
+892 LQVKRIE
-904 IEGEAQGEVKSI
+904 IEGGVQGEVKSI
-916 GGSFAGGGGGGVSS
+916 GGSFSGGGGVSS

-998 DQQYQ
+998 DQQYN
-1003 SLQTHLLVEREVI
+1003 SLKTHLLVEREVA

-1021 SASELKLITAQVK
+1021 SAAELKLITAQVK

-1049 RAKAELNAL
+1049 RAKAELNAT
-1058 IKKNGEL
+1058 IKAHGEL
-1065 DVDNAYVKA
+1065 DLNNEYVKA

-1123 TRERANQTATT
+1123 TRERANQTTTT

-1144 LGEKLSSDLSS
+1144 LGEKLSNDLSS
-1155 IAKAATPVKGV
+1155 IAKSATPAKGV

-1200 AGLDVAEALKQA
+1200 AGLDVAEALKKA

-1225 ATIQSDLKKYRE
+1225 ATIQSDLKKYQE
-1237 AVKDQSFS
+1237 AIKDQSFA

-1415 DRVLA
+1415 DRVLV

>member
-15 ADKFKQQ
+15 ADKFKQR
-22 AESAKASLRGIQF
+22 ADEAVASLRGIKF
-35 QALAMAGALG
+35 QALAMVGALG

-76 TDTREYARSLKFLTE
+76 TDTREYARSLKFLAE

-226 ESSLGRLKNSFTNL
+226 ESSLGRLKNSFTSL
-240 ADSLRVYDNFK
+240 ADSLHVYDNFK
-251 TLVEKVKD
+251 ALIEKVKD

-280 ARLWGKFSATWSQA
+280 ARLWGKFSATWNQA

-384 NEHQALLRGLQRSEE
+384 NEHQALLRGMQRSEE
-399 EAAQRV
+399 DAAQRV

-446 AATSPKDVKVATSA
+446 AATAPKDIKAATSA

-524 NARSLAATGDA
+524 NARALAATGDA

-620 AASTTVSLWARAT
+620 AASSTVSLWARAT

-700 EEVQISRLF
+700 EEVQILRLF
-709 SLYQSLD
+709 NLYKSLD

-743 AGKYDRIKNV
+743 AGKYDRIRDV
-753 VSKILQLKEID
+753 VSKILKLKEID
-764 RQIDFYSETA
+764 RQIDFYSETL
-774 KTNKKPLQ
+774 KESRKPLQ
-782 DLYGA
+782 AIYSE
-787 YLQKGGKSLSADD
+787 YLKKGGKPISADRLEGFGD
-800 MDRVGKVLAKS
+800 VLSKYASLTPSEITSYSKRTYDRVGRDHLKS
-811 FSLSV
+811 IDHFS
-816 AQRNSYLKG
+816 SYLNTIAKEKTGEWLTKG
-825 FTYDKDVRT
+825 LYDLASAT
-834 STDNQYELGKL
+834 S
-845 KGIYKELFGTD
+845 KGDL
-856 ASREAKRFMVSIL
+856 REAGLNM
-869 EEGKTYQTFRDASAS
+869 
-884 QLVANDAE
+884 LVASDSKA
-892 IKTNELQVKRIK
+892 KLDELQVKRIK
-904 IEGEAQGEVKSI
+904 IEEEANGEVKSI
-916 GGSFAGGGGGGVSS
+916 GGSFAGGGGVSS

-943 ELQRTREAAAK
+943 ELQRIREAAAK

-1021 SASELKLITAQVK
+1021 SAAELKLITAQVK

-1065 DVDNAYVKA
+1065 DVDDKYVKA

-1084 IANLQRNYAD
+1084 IASLQRNYAD

-1144 LGEKLSSDLSS
+1144 LGEKLSNDLSS

-1339 ELGLSTARIA
+1339 ELGLTTARIA
-1349 ATQAETTADTTAAA
+1349 ATQAETTADTVGAA

>member
-76 TDTREYARSLKFLTE
+76 TDTREYARSLKFLAE

-226 ESSLGRLKNSFTNL
+226 ESSLGRLKNSFTSL
-240 ADSLRVYDNFK
+240 ADSLHVYDNFK
-251 TLVEKVKD
+251 ALVEKVKD

-280 ARLWGKFSATWSQA
+280 ARLWGKFSTTWNQA
-294 GAVIKASQA
+294 GAAIKVSQA

-325 ALAEAQQQLQRAEA
+325 ALSEAQQQLQRAEA

-384 NEHQALLRGLQRSEE
+384 NEHQALLRGMQRSEE
-399 EAAQRV
+399 DAAQRV

-446 AATSPKDVKVATSA
+446 EATSPKDIKAATSA
-460 LDKAGRYT
+460 LNKADRYT

-524 NARSLAATGDA
+524 NARALATTGDA

-633 TTVKLAWASTLATIR
+633 TSVRLAWASTLATIR

-700 EEVQISRLF
+700 EEVQILRLF
-709 SLYQSLD
+709 NLYQSLD

-753 VSKILQLKEID
+753 VSKILKLKEID

-774 KTNKKPLQ
+774 KANKKPLQ
-782 DLYGA
+782 DLYGE
-787 YLQKGGKSLSADD
+787 YLKKGGKSLSADD

-811 FSLSV
+811 FSLSD
-816 AQRNSYLKG
+816 AQRNGYLRG
-825 FTYDKDVRT
+825 FAYDKDVRT
-834 STDNQYELGKL
+834 STGNQYELGKL

-856 ASREAKRFMVSIL
+856 ASREAKRFMVYIL

-892 IKTNELQVKRIK
+892 IKTEELQVKRIK
-904 IEGEAQGEVKSI
+904 IEGESQGEVKSI
-916 GGSFAGGGGGGVSS
+916 GGSFAGGGGVSS
-930 SSDDDSKKSKKKS
+930 SSDEGKKSGKKS

-1021 SASELKLITAQVK
+1021 SAAELKLITAQVK

-1065 DVDNAYVKA
+1065 DVDDKYVKA
-1074 KMSEIDAVSD
+1074 KMSEIDAVSAIAD
-1084 IANLQRNYAD
+1084 IQRNYAD

-1237 AVKDQSFS
+1237 AVKDQSFA

-1263 LQKAFDPDAQASA
+1263 LQKAFDPDSQASA

-1310 AAAAEQALT
+1310 AAAAEQALI

-1330 TTEATSTAT
+1330 TTEATSTST
-1339 ELGLSTARIA
+1339 ELGLTTARIA
-1349 ATQAETTADTTAAA
+1349 ATQAETSADTVGAS

>member
-76 TDTREYARSLKFLTE
+76 TDTREYARSLKFLAE

-203 AEIMGKFSDELAKL
+203 AEIIGKFSDELAKL

-226 ESSLGRLKNSFTNL
+226 ESSLGRLKNSFTSL
-240 ADSLRVYDNFK
+240 ADSLHVYENFK
-251 TLVEKVKD
+251 ALVEKVKD

-325 ALAEAQQQLQRAEA
+325 ALVEAQQQLQRAEA

-384 NEHQALLRGLQRSEE
+384 NEHQALLRGMQRSEE
-399 EAAQRV
+399 DAAQRV

-446 AATSPKDVKVATSA
+446 AATAPKDIKAATSA

-524 NARSLAATGDA
+524 NARALAATGDA

-620 AASTTVSLWARAT
+620 AASSTVSLWARAT
-633 TTVKLAWASTLATIR
+633 TTVRLAWASTLATIR

-743 AGKYDRIKNV
+743 AGKYDRIRNV
-753 VSKILQLKEID
+753 VSKILKLKEID
-764 RQIDFYSETA
+764 RQIDFYSDISKESRR
-774 KTNKKPLQ
+774 PIQ
-782 DLYGA
+782 DLY
-787 YLQKGGKSLSADD
+787 S
-800 MDRVGKVLAKS
+800 
-811 FSLSV
+811 
-816 AQRNSYLKG
+816 SYLKG
-825 FTYDKDVRT
+825 GGKSVSADELQKVTKALAKSGEVGHESGSAFATIHLKNAYVSSNGSAPSKEVIAFFDYIRKSGFTYSDLHSAEQNARVVLD
-834 STDNQYELGKL
+834 SDGKIE
-845 KGIYKELFGTD
+845 K
-856 ASREAKRFMVSIL
+856 
-869 EEGKTYQTFRDASAS
+869 
-884 QLVANDAE
+884 
-892 IKTNELQVKRIK
+892 LQVKRIE
-904 IEGEAQGEVKSI
+904 IEGGVQGEVKSI
-916 GGSFAGGGGGGVSS
+916 GGSFSGGGGVSS

-998 DQQYQ
+998 DQQYN
-1003 SLQTHLLVEREVI
+1003 SLKTHLLVEREVT

-1021 SASELKLITAQVK
+1021 SAAELKLITAQVK

-1049 RAKAELNAL
+1049 RAKAELNAT
-1058 IKKNGEL
+1058 IKAHGEL
-1065 DVDNAYVKA
+1065 DLNNEYVKA

-1134 TEGQENLKKE
+1134 TTGQENLKKE

-1155 IAKAATPVKGV
+1155 IAKSATPVKGV

-1186 LMEDYVRQLQEAEK
+1186 LMEDYVRQLQDAEK

-1225 ATIQSDLKKYRE
+1225 AIIQSDLKKYRE

-1339 ELGLSTARIA
+1339 ELGLTTARIA
-1349 ATQAETTADTTAAA
+1349 ATQAETSADTVGAA

-1368 AHAGIPFVGVALAA
+1368 AHAGIPFIGVALAA

>member
-15 ADKFKQQ
+15 ADKFKQR
-22 AESAKASLRGIQF
+22 ADEAVASLRGIQF
-35 QALAMAGALG
+35 QALAMVGALG

-76 TDTREYARSLKFLTE
+76 TDAREYSRSLKYLAE

-110 KAAATPAGIAMAEQE
+110 KASAAAVGVSIAEQE
-125 RIFSNISK
+125 RIFSNVGK
-133 AMASFGIS
+133 AIASFGIS
-141 GGEAALTMMAI
+141 GSEASLTLLGI

-160 ISSEELRRQLGERM
+160 VSSEELRRQLGERM

-182 NAAGVS
+182 KAAGVS
-188 MSQLDKLL
+188 MSKLDKLL
-196 KEGKLRS
+196 KEGKLYS

-226 ESSLGRLKNSFTNL
+226 ESSLGRLKNSFTSL
-240 ADSLRVYDNFK
+240 ADSLHVYDNFK
-251 TLVEKVKD
+251 ALVEKVKD

-384 NEHQALLRGLQRSEE
+384 NEHQALLRGMQRSEE

-415 NDEAAAKIIAKQEQ
+415 NDEAAAKIISKQEQ

-440 AKRALE
+440 AKRALD
-446 AATSPKDVKVATSA
+446 AATAPKDIKAATSA
-460 LDKAGRYT
+460 LNKADRYT

-524 NARSLAATGDA
+524 NARALASTGDA

-557 RIKRLAALQASAD
+557 RIKRLAALQASVD

-608 RPASEIIAEQTK
+608 RPASEIVAEQTK
-620 AASTTVSLWARAT
+620 AASSTVSLWARAT

-700 EEVQISRLF
+700 EEVQILRLF
-709 SLYQSLD
+709 NLYKSLD

-743 AGKYDRIKNV
+743 AGKYDRIRDV
-753 VSKILQLKEID
+753 VSKILKLKEID
-764 RQIDFYSETA
+764 RQIDFYSETL
-774 KTNKKPLQ
+774 KESRKPLQ
-782 DLYGA
+782 AIYSE
-787 YLQKGGKSLSADD
+787 YLKKGGKPISADRLEGFGD
-800 MDRVGKVLAKS
+800 VLSKYASLTPSEITSYSKRTYDRVGRDHLKS
-811 FSLSV
+811 IDHFS
-816 AQRNSYLKG
+816 SYLNTIAKEKTGEWLTKG
-825 FTYDKDVRT
+825 LYDLASAT
-834 STDNQYELGKL
+834 S
-845 KGIYKELFGTD
+845 KGDL
-856 ASREAKRFMVSIL
+856 REAGLNM
-869 EEGKTYQTFRDASAS
+869 
-884 QLVANDAE
+884 LVASDSKA
-892 IKTNELQVKRIK
+892 KLDELQVKRIK
-904 IEGEAQGEVKSI
+904 IEEEANGEVKSI
-916 GGSFAGGGGGGVSS
+916 GGSFAGGGGVS

-954 ELNELHN
+954 ELNELQN

-1021 SASELKLITAQVK
+1021 SAAELKLITAQVK

-1074 KMSEIDAVSD
+1074 KMSEIDAVSAIAD
-1084 IANLQRNYAD
+1084 IQRNYAD

-1144 LGEKLSSDLSS
+1144 LGEKLSNDLSS

-1180 LGEEKQ
+1180 LGEERQ

-1276 WERFFAVFDSATQG
+1276 WERFFAVFDSASQG

-1339 ELGLSTARIA
+1339 ELGLTTARIA
-1349 ATQAETTADTTAAA
+1349 ATQAETSADTVGAA

>member
-203 AEIMGKFSDELAKL
+203 AEVMGKFSDELAKL

-226 ESSLGRLKNSFTNL
+226 ESSLGRLKNSFTSL
-240 ADSLRVYDNFK
+240 ADSLHVYDNFK
-251 TLVEKVKD
+251 ALVEKVKD

-384 NEHQALLRGLQRSEE
+384 NEHQALLRGMQRSEE

-446 AATSPKDVKVATSA
+446 AATAPKDIKAATSA
-460 LDKAGRYT
+460 LNKADRYT
-468 SEEQKAIRDLQREQ
+468 LEEQKAIRDLQREQ

-524 NARSLAATGDA
+524 NARALAATGDA

-620 AASTTVSLWARAT
+620 AASSTVSLWARAT
-633 TTVKLAWASTLATIR
+633 TMVRLAWASTLATIR

-700 EEVQISRLF
+700 EDVQISRLF

-743 AGKYDRIKNV
+743 AGKYDRIQDV
-753 VSKILQLKEID
+753 VSKILKLKEID
-764 RQIDFYSETA
+764 RQIDFYSEIA
-774 KTNKKPLQ
+774 KTSKKPLQ
-782 DLYGA
+782 DRYGE
-787 YLQKGGKSLSADD
+787 YLKGGGKSISAGD
-800 MDRVGKVLAKS
+800 MERVGKALAKS
-811 FSLSV
+811 FSLSD
-816 AQRNSYLKG
+816 AQRNGYLKG

-834 STDNQYELGKL
+834 STDNQYKLGQL
-845 KGIYKELFGTD
+845 KGIYKELFGVD
-856 ASREAKRFMVSIL
+856 ASKEAKQFMVSIL
-869 EEGKTYQTFRDASAS
+869 EKGLTYQSFKEASAS

-892 IKTNELQVKRIK
+892 AKIGELHVERIK
-904 IEGEAQGEVKSI
+904 IEGEAQGGVKSI
-916 GGSFAGGGGGGVSS
+916 GGSFAGGGGASS

-998 DQQYQ
+998 DQQYN
-1003 SLQTHLLVEREVI
+1003 SLKTHLLVEREVT

-1021 SASELKLITAQVK
+1021 SAAELKLITAQVK
-1034 YGLATEDDLRRAKAE
+1034 YGLATEDDLRRAQAE
-1049 RAKAELNAL
+1049 RAKAELNAP
-1058 IKKNGEL
+1058 IKAHGEL
-1065 DVDNAYVKA
+1065 DLNNEYVKA

-1155 IAKAATPVKGV
+1155 IAKSATPVKGV

-1172 YKKDEATK
+1172 YKKDEAAK

-1339 ELGLSTARIA
+1339 ELGLTTARIA
-1349 ATQAETTADTTAAA
+1349 ATQAETSADTVGAA

>member
-76 TDTREYARSLKFLTE
+76 TDTREYARSLKFLAE
-91 LTDKYG
+91 LTNKYG

-203 AEIMGKFSDELAKL
+203 AEVMGKFSDELAKL

-226 ESSLGRLKNSFTNL
+226 ESSLGRLKNSFTDL

-251 TLVEKVKD
+251 ALVEKVKD

-339 AVQAAGTIT
+339 AVQSAGTIT
-348 EKEKKRLEVAKY
+348 EKEQKRLEVAKA

-384 NEHQALLRGLQRSEE
+384 NEHQALLRGMQRSEE

-446 AATSPKDVKVATSA
+446 AATAPKDIKAATSA
-460 LDKAGRYT
+460 LNKADRYT

-524 NARSLAATGDA
+524 NARALAATGDA

-608 RPASEIIAEQTK
+608 RPASEIIADQSK
-620 AASTTVSLWARAT
+620 AASATVSLWARAT

-648 GLMATIAPMAIIAG
+648 GLMATIGPMAIIAG

-700 EEVQISRLF
+700 EEVQILRLF
-709 SLYQSLD
+709 NLYQSLD

-743 AGKYDRIKNV
+743 AGKYDRIRDV
-753 VSKILQLKEID
+753 VSKILKLKEID
-764 RQIDFYSETA
+764 RQIDFYSDISKESR
-774 KTNKKPLQ
+774 KPIQ
-782 DLYGA
+782 DLY
-787 YLQKGGKSLSADD
+787 S
-800 MDRVGKVLAKS
+800 
-811 FSLSV
+811 
-816 AQRNSYLKG
+816 SYLKG
-825 FTYDKDVRT
+825 GGKSVSADELQKVTKALAKSGEVGHESGSAFATIHLKNAYVSSNGSAPSKEVIDFFDYIRKSGFTYSDLHGAEQNARVALD
-834 STDNQYELGKL
+834 S
-845 KGIYKELFGTD
+845 
-856 ASREAKRFMVSIL
+856 
-869 EEGKTYQTFRDASAS
+869 EGK
-884 QLVANDAE
+884 
-892 IKTNELQVKRIK
+892 IKDLHVQRIK
-904 IEGEAQGEVKSI
+904 IEGEANGAVKSI
-916 GGSFAGGGGGGVSS
+916 GGSFAGGGGVSS

-1021 SASELKLITAQVK
+1021 SAAELKLITAQVK

-1065 DVDNAYVKA
+1065 DVDNEYVKA
-1074 KMSEIDAVSD
+1074 KMSEIDAVSAIAD
-1084 IANLQRNYAD
+1084 IQRNYAD

-1144 LGEKLSSDLSS
+1144 LGEKLSSDLSA
-1155 IAKAATPVKGV
+1155 IAKSATPVKGV

-1349 ATQAETTADTTAAA
+1349 ATQAETAADTTAAA

>member
-76 TDTREYARSLKFLTE
+76 TDTREYARSLKFLAE

-226 ESSLGRLKNSFTNL
+226 ESSLGRLKNSFTSL
-240 ADSLRVYDNFK
+240 ADSLHVYDNFK
-251 TLVEKVKD
+251 ALVEKVKD

-339 AVQAAGTIT
+339 AVQSAGTIT
-348 EKEKKRLEVAKY
+348 EKEQKRLEVAKA

-384 NEHQALLRGLQRSEE
+384 NEHQALLRGMQRSEE

-446 AATSPKDVKVATSA
+446 AATAPKDVKAATSA
-460 LDKAGRYT
+460 LNKADRYT

-493 DKAIADQS
+493 DRAIADQS

-524 NARSLAATGDA
+524 NARALAATGDA

-570 KAHYNIGGRATNLP
+570 KAHYNIGGRATSLP

-620 AASTTVSLWARAT
+620 AASATVSLWARAT

-648 GLMATIAPMAIIAG
+648 GLMATIGPMAIIAG

-700 EEVQISRLF
+700 EEVQILRLF
-709 SLYQSLD
+709 DLYKSLD

-743 AGKYDRIKNV
+743 AGKYDRIRDV
-753 VSKILQLKEID
+753 VSKILKLKEID
-764 RQIDFYSETA
+764 RQIDFYSETL
-774 KTNKKPLQ
+774 KESRKPLQ
-782 DLYGA
+782 AIYSE
-787 YLQKGGKSLSADD
+787 YLKKGGKPISADRLEGFGD
-800 MDRVGKVLAKS
+800 VLSKYASLTPSEITSYSKRTYDRVGRDHIKS
-811 FSLSV
+811 INHFS
-816 AQRNSYLKG
+816 SYLNTIAKEKTGEWLTKG
-825 FTYDKDVRT
+825 LYDLASAT
-834 STDNQYELGKL
+834 S
-845 KGIYKELFGTD
+845 KGDL
-856 ASREAKRFMVSIL
+856 REAGLNM
-869 EEGKTYQTFRDASAS
+869 
-884 QLVANDAE
+884 LVASDSKA
-892 IKTNELQVKRIK
+892 KLDELQVKRIK
-904 IEGEAQGEVKSI
+904 IEGEANGVVKSI
-916 GGSFAGGGGGGVSS
+916 GGSFAGGGGVSS

-1021 SASELKLITAQVK
+1021 SAAELKLITAQVK

-1049 RAKAELNAL
+1049 RAKAELNAT
-1058 IKKNGEL
+1058 IKAHGEL
-1065 DVDNAYVKA
+1065 DLNNEYVKA

-1094 EAKKLEKAREEGRL
+1094 EAKKLEKAREDGRL

-1339 ELGLSTARIA
+1339 ELGLTTARIA
-1349 ATQAETTADTTAAA
+1349 ATQAETSADTVGAA

>member
-15 ADKFKQQ
+15 ADKFKQR
-22 AESAKASLRGIQF
+22 ADEAVASLRGIQF
-35 QALAMAGALG
+35 QALAMVGALG

-76 TDTREYARSLKFLTE
+76 TDTREYARSLKFLAE

-203 AEIMGKFSDELAKL
+203 AEIIGKFSDELAKL

-226 ESSLGRLKNSFTNL
+226 ESSLGRLKNSFTSL
-240 ADSLRVYDNFK
+240 ADSLHVYENFK
-251 TLVEKVKD
+251 ALVEKVKD

-325 ALAEAQQQLQRAEA
+325 ALVEAQQQLQRAEA

-384 NEHQALLRGLQRSEE
+384 NEHQALLRGMQRSEE
-399 EAAQRV
+399 DAAQRV

-446 AATSPKDVKVATSA
+446 AATAPKDVKAATSA
-460 LDKAGRYT
+460 LNKADRYT

-493 DKAIADQS
+493 DRAIADQS

-524 NARSLAATGDA
+524 NARALAATGDA

-608 RPASEIIAEQTK
+608 RPASEIIAEQTN

-677 KEINGLQNEYLAKQR
+677 KEINGLQNEYLAKQS

-700 EEVQISRLF
+700 EEVQILRLF
-709 SLYQSLD
+709 DLYKSLD

-743 AGKYDRIKNV
+743 AGKYDRIKTV
-753 VSKILQLKEID
+753 VGKILQLKQLD
-764 RQIDFYSETA
+764 REIDFYSDISKEA
-774 KTNKKPLQ
+774 RRPIQ
-782 DLYGA
+782 DLY
-787 YLQKGGKSLSADD
+787 S
-800 MDRVGKVLAKS
+800 
-811 FSLSV
+811 
-816 AQRNSYLKG
+816 SYLKG
-825 FTYDKDVRT
+825 GGKSVSADELQKVTKALAKSGEVGHESGSAFATIHLKNAYVSSNGSAPSKEVIAFFDYIRKSGFTYSDLHSAEQNARVVLD
-834 STDNQYELGKL
+834 SDGKIE
-845 KGIYKELFGTD
+845 K
-856 ASREAKRFMVSIL
+856 
-869 EEGKTYQTFRDASAS
+869 
-884 QLVANDAE
+884 
-892 IKTNELQVKRIK
+892 LQVKRIE
-904 IEGEAQGEVKSI
+904 IEGGVQGEVKSI
-916 GGSFAGGGGGGVSS
+916 GGSFSGGGGVSS

-998 DQQYQ
+998 DQQYN
-1003 SLQTHLLVEREVI
+1003 SLKTHLLVEREVT

-1021 SASELKLITAQVK
+1021 SAAELKLITAQVK

-1049 RAKAELNAL
+1049 RAKAELNAT
-1058 IKKNGEL
+1058 IKAHGEL
-1065 DVDNAYVKA
+1065 DLNNEYVKA

-1123 TRERANQTATT
+1123 TRERANQTSTT
-1134 TEGQENLKKE
+1134 TTGQENLKKE
-1144 LGEKLSSDLSS
+1144 LGEKLSTDLSS
-1155 IAKAATPVKGV
+1155 IAKAATPVKSV

-1186 LMEDYVRQLQEAEK
+1186 LMEDYVRQLQDAEK

-1263 LQKAFDPDAQASA
+1263 LQKAFDPDSQASA

-1339 ELGLSTARIA
+1339 ELGLTTARIA
-1349 ATQAETTADTTAAA
+1349 ATQAETSADTVGAA

-1368 AHAGIPFVGVALAA
+1368 AHAGIPFIGVALAA

>member
-15 ADKFKQQ
+15 ADKFKQR
-22 AESAKASLRGIQF
+22 ADEAVASLRGIQF
-35 QALAMAGALG
+35 QALAMVGALG

-76 TDTREYARSLKFLTE
+76 TDTREYARSLKFLAE

-251 TLVEKVKD
+251 ALVEKVKD

-339 AVQAAGTIT
+339 AVQSAGSIT
-348 EKEKKRLEVAKY
+348 EKEQRRLEVAKA

-368 AVDNF
+368 AVNSF

-378 EKRTLL
+378 EKRMLL

-405 ANAKLALQRA
+405 ANAKLTLQRA

-446 AATSPKDVKVATSA
+446 AATAPKDVKAATSA
-460 LDKAGRYT
+460 LNKADRYT

-493 DKAIADQS
+493 DRAIADQS

-524 NARSLAATGDA
+524 NARALAATGDA

-608 RPASEIIAEQTK
+608 RPASEIIADQTN
-620 AASTTVSLWARAT
+620 AASATVSLWARAT

-648 GLMATIAPMAIIAG
+648 GLMATIGPMAIIAG

-700 EEVQISRLF
+700 EEVQILRLF
-709 SLYQSLD
+709 NLYQSLD

-753 VSKILQLKEID
+753 VSKILKLKEID

-774 KTNKKPLQ
+774 KANKKPLQ
-782 DLYGA
+782 DLYGE
-787 YLQKGGKSLSADD
+787 YLKKGGKSLSADD
-800 MDRVGKVLAKS
+800 MDRVGKALAKS
-811 FSLSV
+811 FSLSD
-816 AQRNSYLKG
+816 AQRNGYLRG
-825 FTYDKDVRT
+825 FAYDKDVRT
-834 STDNQYELGKL
+834 STGNQYELGKL
-845 KGIYKELFGTD
+845 KGIYKELFGAD

-869 EEGKTYQTFRDASAS
+869 EDGITYQSFKEASAS
-884 QLVANDAE
+884 QLVANDSEAK
-892 IKTNELQVKRIK
+892 IGELQVKRIK
-904 IEGEAQGEVKSI
+904 IEGEADGVVKSI
-916 GGSFAGGGGGGVSS
+916 GGSFAGGGGVSS
-930 SSDDDSKKSKKKS
+930 SSDDTKKSGKKS

-1021 SASELKLITAQVK
+1021 SAAELKLITAQVK

-1065 DVDNAYVKA
+1065 DVDDKYVKA

-1084 IANLQRNYAD
+1084 IASLQRNYAD

-1144 LGEKLSSDLSS
+1144 LGEKLSNDLSS

-1263 LQKAFDPDAQASA
+1263 LQKAFDPDSQASA

-1339 ELGLSTARIA
+1339 ELGLTTARIA
-1349 ATQAETTADTTAAA
+1349 ATQAETSADTVGAA

>member
-1 MANNLSFSVRLELL
+1 MANNLSFSVRLDLL
-15 ADKFKQQ
+15 ADKFKQR
-22 AESAKASLRGIQF
+22 ADEAVASLRGIQF
-35 QALAMAGALG
+35 QALAMVGALG

-62 REAGRARVVLRNIS
+62 RDAGRARVVLRNIS
-76 TDTREYARSLKFLTE
+76 TDTREYARSLKFLAE

-110 KAAATPAGIAMAEQE
+110 KASAAAVGVSIAEQE
-125 RIFSNISK
+125 RIFSNVGK
-133 AMASFGIS
+133 AIASFGIS
-141 GGEAALTMMAI
+141 GSEASLTLLGI

-160 ISSEELRRQLGERM
+160 VSSEELRRQLGERM

-182 NAAGVS
+182 KAAGVS
-188 MSQLDKLL
+188 MSKLDKLL
-196 KEGKLRS
+196 KEGKLYS

-251 TLVEKVKD
+251 ALVEKVKD

-339 AVQAAGTIT
+339 AVQSAGSIT
-348 EKEKKRLEVAKY
+348 EKEQRRLEVAKY

-415 NDEAAAKIIAKQEQ
+415 NDEAASKIIAKQEQ

-440 AKRALE
+440 AKRALD
-446 AATSPKDVKVATSA
+446 AATAPKDIKAATSA
-460 LDKAGRYT
+460 LNKADRYT

-524 NARSLAATGDA
+524 NARALAATGDA

-743 AGKYDRIKNV
+743 AGKYDRIRDV
-753 VSKILQLKEID
+753 VSKILKLKEID
-764 RQIDFYSETA
+764 RQIDFYSDISKESR
-774 KTNKKPLQ
+774 KPIQ
-782 DLYGA
+782 DLY
-787 YLQKGGKSLSADD
+787 S
-800 MDRVGKVLAKS
+800 
-811 FSLSV
+811 
-816 AQRNSYLKG
+816 SYLKG
-825 FTYDKDVRT
+825 GGKSVSADELQKVTKALAKSGEVGHESGSAFATIHLKNAYVSSNGSAPSKEVIDFFDYIRKSGFTYSDLHGAEQSARVALDSDGKIE
-834 STDNQYELGKL
+834 ELHV
-845 KGIYKELFGTD
+845 E
-856 ASREAKRFMVSIL
+856 
-869 EEGKTYQTFRDASAS
+869 
-884 QLVANDAE
+884 
-892 IKTNELQVKRIK
+892 RIK
-904 IEGEAQGEVKSI
+904 IEGEANGVVKSI
-916 GGSFAGGGGGGVSS
+916 GGSFTGSGGVSS

-1021 SASELKLITAQVK
+1021 SAAELKLITAQVK

-1065 DVDNAYVKA
+1065 DVDDKYVKA

-1084 IANLQRNYAD
+1084 IASLQRNYAD

-1134 TEGQENLKKE
+1134 TEGQENLKKA
-1144 LGEKLSSDLSS
+1144 LGEKLSNDLSA

-1339 ELGLSTARIA
+1339 ELGLTTARIA
-1349 ATQAETTADTTAAA
+1349 ATQAETSADTVGAA